1 MKACNVLKALFVS
14 AATAVASAAFAT
26 PVEVDWKAGET
37 MPAKVARPFSGF
49 LPDGR
54 FVVAGGSYFVVD
66 ETLNRPKKVF
76 AKDVFLRSPDGAW
89 RKAGELPEDVA
100 EGVCCET
107 PTGLFCAGGNA
118 GRPKHKNAYILKGDA
133 SRDELPDLPEPVSMG
148 AAAADGDMVY
158 VVAAKKVYRLNLS
171 KAHRAEDGGLGA
183 GRPVRGK
190 DEWQLVAE
198 IPGPARSQH
207 VAAIQNGD
215 QKEKMLV
222 VYGGFDAATKQPLHD
237 GFGLVLSRI
246 GMTGGTGKTGETGA
260 GDGTPGTGETSGLWK
275 RLSPLPENTTA
286 IGAAFLP
293 SGHQHILLVGGY
305 GENGWINKVK
315 AEGLLDRKIKAAV
328 GKCEFSPQ
336 DQAFIDEWSQC
347 KDPVKLGWQRKIL
360 AYNCVTDAW
369 CEYGEI
375 APGDKPRCG
384 AAAAIRPGKTPEQ
397 YTILIAG
404 GEIAPATRTDAVSV
418 ASFKKTGK
426 FGAMAWAVVG
436 VYALLMVGMAS
447 YFIFKKKDENDYFRG
462 GNRIPWYVAGM
473 SIFATMLSSITFIAI
488 PTQAY
493 LQDWR
498 YFVMAFF
505 IIGMAPVAIYYYL
518 PFFCRLGITSAY
530 EYLEKRFNL
539 GVWLFGSA
547 AFVVFMVCRVAVVTL
562 LPAIAL
568 NAVTGISIDACILI
582 CGILTMIYC
591 SLGGLE
597 AVIWS
602 DFVQGIVL
610 MGGAVSVLVLLIMKT
625 GAPGEHFSTF
635 WNVASSYDKNTMWD
649 FRLLFTQPVFW
660 VVAVQGLI
668 SNLSSYTS
676 DQCVIQRYIATPDEN
691 ATKRSLWFNGCMSVF
706 AQVVFYGIGMAL
718 FAFYHTHP
726 EAMDVTMP
734 KGDSVLPIFMATEMP
749 PWLAGLVIAAVFA
762 ATISTLSA
770 NLSSASTAVVT
781 DFVKRF
787 KPDIPGKAQIRC
799 GQVCTYVVGIIGIMA
814 ALTLARMES
823 SALFDN
829 FNKYIAMLTAGL
841 TGLFFMGVFMPRI
854 KGVAAVLGLAANY
867 FVCFS
872 CEILHCNVFG
882 LKFHPFLLGGI
893 GLVVCVAVSYV
904 ASFVLNEKGKDLA
917 GLTLKTL
924 KKQ

>member
-1 MKACNVLKALFVS
+1 MTTRRHGAGVRGATIL
-14 AATAVASAAFAT
+14 AAAGMILTAWAT
-26 PVEVDWKAGET
+26 PVAVDWKASEAA
-37 MPAKVARPFSGF
+37 PVKVARPFAGF
-49 LPDGR
+49 LADGS
-54 FVVAGGSYFVVD
+54 FLVAGGSDFEGTNKVYRRDVVVRSAD
-66 ETLNRPKKVF
+66 GRWAKV
-76 AKDVFLRSPDGAW
+76 
-89 RKAGELPEDVA
+89 GELPRPVA
-100 EGVCCET
+100 EGVSCET
-107 PTGLFCAGGNA
+107 PKGIFCAGGTD
-118 GRPKHKNAYILKGDA
+118 GKKVFDDA
-133 SRDELPDLPEPVSMG
+133 FLLTVENGAVRVTPLPMSLPEPIAMG
-148 AAAADGDMVY
+148 AAAADGSTVY
-158 VVAAKKVYRLNLS
+158 VVASTHVFAADLGKTGADFMWRKFPMPRLTQ
-171 KAHRAEDGGLGA
+171 RA
-183 GRPVRGK
+183 
-190 DEWQLVAE
+190 QM
-198 IPGPARSQH
+198 
-207 VAAIQNGD
+207 VAAVQNGD
-215 QKEKMLV
+215 QKEKLLV
-222 VYGGFDAATKQPLHD
+222 VYGGYDAETKEPLHD
-237 GFGLVLSRI
+237 GWALVLSKVHMDRDN
-246 GMTGGTGKTGETGA
+246 EEGA
-260 GDGTPGTGETSGLWK
+260 WK
-275 RLSPLPENTTA
+275 RLGDLPENTTT

-293 SGHQHILLVGGY
+293 SGHQHILLFGGY
-305 GENGWINKVK
+305 GMRGWINKT
-315 AEGLLDRKIKAAV
+315 KAASLREPV
-328 GKCEFSPQ
+328 GKGSASSMEAEF
-336 DQAFIDEWSQC
+336 FREWDSC

-360 AYNCVTDAW
+360 AYNAVTDAW
-369 CEYGEI
+369 CEYGEL
-375 APGDKPRCG
+375 AEGDRPRCG
-384 AAAAIRPGKTPEQ
+384 AAAGLRTGKTPEQ
-397 YTILIAG
+397 YTLVIAG
-404 GEIAPATRTDAVSV
+404 GEVAPATRTDVVSV

-426 FGAMAWAVVG
+426 FGAAAWSVVG
-436 VYALLMVGMAS
+436 GYALLMVGMACF
-447 YFIFKKKDENDYFRG
+447 FIFKKKDENDYFRG

-539 GVWLFGSA
+539 GVRLFGSA

-582 CGILTMIYC
+582 CGVLTMVYC

-625 GAPGEHFSTF
+625 GPAGAHFSTF
-635 WNVASSYDKNTMWD
+635 WSVADSCGKTRMWD

-691 ATKRSLWFNGCMSVF
+691 ATRRSLWFNGAMSVF

-718 FAFYHTHP
+718 FAFYRTNP
-726 EAMDVTMP
+726 SAMDVTMP

-787 KPDIPGKAQIRC
+787 RPGISGKAQIRC
-799 GQVCTYVVGIIGIMA
+799 GQICTYVVGIVGIMA

-823 SALFDN
+823 QALFDN

-854 KGVAAVLGLAANY
+854 RGMAAVLGLLANY

-872 CEILHCNVFG
+872 CEILNCNVFG

-893 GLVVCVAVSYV
+893 GLVVCVLVSYA
-904 ASFVLNEKGKDLA
+904 ASFFIREGGRDLK

-924 KKQ
+924 AK

>member
-1 MKACNVLKALFVS
+1 MKKSNLRKALIFAVS
-14 AATAVASAAFAT
+14 AVLGVAASAS
-26 PVEVDWKAGET
+26 PVAVEWKESET
-37 MPAKVARPFSGF
+37 LPTSVARPFSGF
-49 LPDGR
+49 LPDGS
-54 FVVAGGSYFVVD
+54 FLVAGGSDFVD
-66 ETLNRPKKVF
+66 GKKVY
-76 AKDVFLRSPDGAW
+76 RSGIYARELDGKW
-89 RKAGELPEDVA
+89 SKVGELSRPVA
-100 EGVCCET
+100 EGVSCET
-107 PTGLFCAGGNA
+107 SKGIFCAGGTD
-118 GRPKHKNAYILKGDA
+118 GTKVFDDA
-133 SRDELPDLPEPVSMG
+133 FLLVVENGAVRVTPLPLSLPEPVSMG
-148 AAAADGDMVY
+148 AAAADGSTVY
-158 VVAAKKVYRLNLS
+158 VVASNHVFVADLGKTGADFAWRVFPMPCLTP
-171 KAHRAEDGGLGA
+171 RA
-183 GRPVRGK
+183 
-190 DEWQLVAE
+190 QM
-198 IPGPARSQH
+198 

-222 VYGGFDAATKQPLHD
+222 VYGGYDAETREPLHD
-237 GFGLVLSRI
+237 GWGLVLSKVHMDRDND
-246 GMTGGTGKTGETGA
+246 EGA
-260 GDGTPGTGETSGLWK
+260 WK
-275 RLSPLPENTTA
+275 RLSDLPANTTT

-293 SGHQHILLVGGY
+293 SGHQHILLVGGF
-305 GENGWINKVK
+305 GEKGWI
-315 AEGLLDRKIKAAV
+315 DRAV
-328 GKCEFSPQ
+328 NGSTET
-336 DQAFIDEWSQC
+336 
-347 KDPVKLGWQRKIL
+347 DPVKLGWQRKIL

-369 CEYGEI
+369 CEYGEV
-375 APGDKPRCG
+375 AAADSPRCG
-384 AAAAIRPGKTPEQ
+384 AAAGIKPGKTPEQ
-397 YTILIAG
+397 YTLIIAG
-404 GEIAPATRTDAVSV
+404 GEIAPATRTDAISV
-418 ASFKKTGK
+418 ASFRKTGK

-436 VYALLMVGMAS
+436 VYALLMVGMACF
-447 YFIFKKKDENDYFRG
+447 FIFKKKDENDYFRG

-539 GVWLFGSA
+539 GVRLFGSA

-610 MGGAVSVLVLLIMKT
+610 MGGAVSVLVLLILKT

-635 WNVASSYDKNTMWD
+635 WNVASTYNKNTMWD
-649 FRLLFTQPVFW
+649 FRFILTQPVFW

-734 KGDSVLPIFMATEMP
+734 KGDSVLPIFMATEIP

-787 KPDIPGKAQIRC
+787 NPGISGKAQIRC

-854 KGVAAVLGLAANY
+854 KGMAAVLGLAANY

-872 CEILHCNVFG
+872 CEILHCDVFG
-882 LKFHPFLLGGI
+882 LKFHPFLLGGV
-893 GLVVCVAVSYV
+893 GLVVCVAVAYV
-904 ASFVLNEKGKDLA
+904 ASFIIREKGKDLA

-924 KKQ
+924 KR

>member
-1 MKACNVLKALFVS
+1 M
-14 AATAVASAAFAT
+14 
-26 PVEVDWKAGET
+26 
-37 MPAKVARPFSGF
+37 R
-49 LPDGR
+49 
-54 FVVAGGSYFVVD
+54 
-66 ETLNRPKKVF
+66 
-76 AKDVFLRSPDGAW
+76 
-89 RKAGELPEDVA
+89 
-100 EGVCCET
+100 
-107 PTGLFCAGGNA
+107 
-118 GRPKHKNAYILKGDA
+118 
-133 SRDELPDLPEPVSMG
+133 
-148 AAAADGDMVY
+148 
-158 VVAAKKVYRLNLS
+158 
-171 KAHRAEDGGLGA
+171 
-183 GRPVRGK
+183 
-190 DEWQLVAE
+190 
-198 IPGPARSQH
+198 
-207 VAAIQNGD
+207 
-215 QKEKMLV
+215 
-222 VYGGFDAATKQPLHD
+222 
-237 GFGLVLSRI
+237 
-246 GMTGGTGKTGETGA
+246 
-260 GDGTPGTGETSGLWK
+260 
-275 RLSPLPENTTA
+275 
-286 IGAAFLP
+286 
-293 SGHQHILLVGGY
+293 
-305 GENGWINKVK
+305 
-315 AEGLLDRKIKAAV
+315 AAV
-328 GKCEFSPQ
+328 GKGDFSPQ
-336 DQAFIDEWSQC
+336 DRAFYDEWSKC
-347 KDPVKLGWQRKIL
+347 DDPVKLGWQRKVL

-375 APGDKPRCG
+375 AEGDSPRCG
-384 AAAAIRPGKTPEQ
+384 AAAGIRPGKTPEQ
-397 YTILIAG
+397 YTLVFAG
-404 GEIAPATRTDAVSV
+404 GEIAPRLRTDAVSV
-418 ASFKKTGK
+418 ATFRKTGK

-436 VYALLMVGMAS
+436 VYALMMVAMAV
-447 YFIFKKKDENDYFRG
+447 YFIRKKKDENDYFRG

-530 EYLEKRFNL
+530 EYLERRFNL
-539 GVWLFGSA
+539 GVRLFGSA

-582 CGILTMIYC
+582 CGVLTMVYC

-625 GAPGEHFSTF
+625 GGDGTHFSTF
-635 WNVASSYDKNTMWD
+635 WSVAAEYDKNKMWD
-649 FRLLFTQPVFW
+649 FRLLFAQPVFW

-749 PWLAGLVIAAVFA
+749 AWLAGLVIAAVFA

-781 DFVKRF
+781 DFIKRF
-787 KPDIPGKAQIRC
+787 RPGIPGKAQIRC
-799 GQVCTYVVGIIGIMA
+799 GQVVTYVVGVVGILA

-854 KGVAAVLGLAANY
+854 KGMAAVLGLAANY

-872 CEILHCNVFG
+872 CEILHCDVFG

-893 GLVVCVAVSYV
+893 GLVVCVLVSLV
-904 ASFVLNEKGKDLA
+904 ASFVLGEKGKDLA

-924 KKQ
+924 KK

>member
-1 MKACNVLKALFVS
+1 MRLFVS
-14 AATAVASAAFAT
+14 MALAAAAMPALAGSPVAVA
-26 PVEVDWKAGET
+26 WKGQER
-37 MPAKVARPFSGF
+37 MPAPAARPFAGF
-49 LPDGR
+49 LSDGS
-54 FVVAGGSYFVVD
+54 FVVAGGSDFRDGRKTYLKDIAVRD
-66 ETLNRPKKVF
+66 AGGAWKKV
-76 AKDVFLRSPDGAW
+76 
-89 RKAGELPEDVA
+89 GELPSPVA
-100 EGVCCET
+100 EGVSAET
-107 PTGLFCAGGNA
+107 PFGLFCAGGTDGSRRLDEAFILRADGTREGCA
-118 GRPKHKNAYILKGDA
+118 G
-133 SRDELPDLPEPVSMG
+133 LPEPVAMG
-148 AAAADGDMVY
+148 AAAADGGAVY
-158 VVAAKKVYRLNLS
+158 VVASKSVYRLLP
-171 KAHRAEDGGLGA
+171 KAAAETERAWRKVGE
-183 GRPVRGK
+183 V
-190 DEWQLVAE
+190 
-198 IPGPARSQH
+198 PGPAREQM
-207 VAAIQNGD
+207 VAAVQNGD
-215 QKEKMLV
+215 QKEKRLV
-222 VYGGFDAATKQPLHD
+222 VYGGYDAATKKPLHD
-237 GFGLVLSRI
+237 GYALVLSSVAVS
-246 GMTGGTGKTGETGA
+246 GKSG
-260 GDGTPGTGETSGLWK
+260 TSGAIWK
-275 RLSPLPENTTA
+275 KLAPLPENTTT

-293 SGHQHILLVGGY
+293 SGHQHILLVGGF
-305 GENGWINKVK
+305 GEKGWIARALDGS
-315 AEGLLDRKIKAAV
+315 AEA
-328 GKCEFSPQ
+328 
-336 DQAFIDEWSQC
+336 
-347 KDPVKLGWQRKIL
+347 DPAKLGWQRKVL

-375 APGDKPRCG
+375 AGGDSPRCG
-384 AAAAIRPGKTPEQ
+384 AAAGIRPGKTPEQ
-397 YTILIAG
+397 YTIVLAG
-404 GEIAPATRTDAVSV
+404 GEVAPKVRTGAVSV
-418 ASFKKTGK
+418 ASFRKTGK
-426 FGAMAWAVVG
+426 FGATAWAVVG
-436 VYALLMVGMAS
+436 AYALLMVGMAV
-447 YFIFKKKDENDYFRG
+447 YFIRKKKDENDYFRG

-539 GVWLFGSA
+539 GVRLFGSA
-547 AFVVFMVCRVAVVTL
+547 AFIVFMVCRVAVVTL

-582 CGILTMIYC
+582 CGVLTMIYC

-610 MGGAVSVLVLLIMKT
+610 MGGAVAVLVLLVVKT
-625 GAPGEHFSTF
+625 GGDGAHFSTF
-635 WNVASSYDKNTMWD
+635 WGVAGEYGKNRMWD
-649 FRLLFTQPVFW
+649 FRFLLSEPVFW

-726 EAMDVTMP
+726 GAMDVTMP

-749 PWLAGLVIAAVFA
+749 AWLAGLVIAAVFA

-781 DFVKRF
+781 DFIKRF
-787 KPDIPGKAQIRC
+787 RPGIPGRAQIRC
-799 GQVCTYVVGIIGIMA
+799 GQVTTYVVGVVGILA

-841 TGLFFMGVFMPRI
+841 TGLFFMGVFIPRV

-872 CEILHCNVFG
+872 CEILHCDVFG
-882 LKFHPFLLGGI
+882 LRFHPFLLGGI
-893 GLVVCVAVSYV
+893 GLVVCVLVSLA
-904 ASFVLNEKGKDLA
+904 ASFVLREKGKDLA

-924 KKQ
+924 KK

>member
-1 MKACNVLKALFVS
+1 MRKS
-14 AATAVASAAFAT
+14 AIVKKLTSLLAGKCAVATAFCVVCTATAFAT

-49 LPDGR
+49 LSDGR
-54 FVVAGGSYFVVD
+54 FLVAGGSYFEDGKKMYSADITVR
-66 ETLNRPKKVF
+66 ELNGKWGNVG
-76 AKDVFLRSPDGAW
+76 D
-89 RKAGELPEDVA
+89 LPRAVA
-100 EGVCCET
+100 EGVSCVVEIDKK
-107 PTGLFCAGGNA
+107 GFVFCAGGTD
-118 GRPKHKNAYILKGDA
+118 GQSSFSDA
-133 SRDELPDLPEPVSMG
+133 FALSFSGEIGLPGAALDTKWLPALPEPVVMG
-148 AAAADGDMVY
+148 AAAADGAKVY
-158 VVAAKKVYRLNLS
+158 VVAAKKVYALDL
-171 KAHRAEDGGLGA
+171 AAEKG
-183 GRPVRGK
+183 
-190 DEWQLVAE
+190 EWRLVAE
-198 IPGPARSQH
+198 LPGPARAQM

-215 QKEKMLV
+215 QKEKLLV
-222 VYGGFDAATKQPLHD
+222 IYGGYDAETREPLHD
-237 GFGLVLSRI
+237 GWGLVLSKVHMDRDN
-246 GMTGGTGKTGETGA
+246 EEGA
-260 GDGTPGTGETSGLWK
+260 WK
-275 RLSPLPENTTA
+275 RLSDLPANTTT

-293 SGHQHILLVGGY
+293 SGHQHILLVGGF
-305 GENGWINKVK
+305 GEKGWI
-315 AEGLLDRKIKAAV
+315 DRAIN
-328 GKCEFSPQ
+328 GSTET
-336 DQAFIDEWSQC
+336 
-347 KDPVKLGWQRKIL
+347 DPVKLGWQRKIL
-360 AYNCVTDAW
+360 AYNAVTDAW

-375 APGDKPRCG
+375 APDDSPRCG
-384 AAAAIRPGKTPEQ
+384 AAAGIRPGKTPEQ
-397 YTILIAG
+397 YTLLIAG

-436 VYALLMVGMAS
+436 VYALLMVGMACF
-447 YFIFKKKDENDYFRG
+447 FIFKKKDENDYFRG

-539 GVWLFGSA
+539 GVRLFGSA

-582 CGILTMIYC
+582 CGVLTMIYC

-610 MGGAVSVLVLLIMKT
+610 MGGAVSVLVLLILKT

-635 WNVASSYDKNTMWD
+635 WNVASTYNKNTMWD
-649 FRLLFTQPVFW
+649 FRFVLTQPVFW

-854 KGVAAVLGLAANY
+854 KGMAAVLGLAANY

-872 CEILHCNVFG
+872 CEILHCDVFG

-893 GLVVCVAVSYV
+893 GLVVCVAVAYV
-904 ASFVLNEKGKDLA
+904 ASFVIREKGKDLA

-924 KKQ
+924 KK

>member
-1 MKACNVLKALFVS
+1 MKVS
-14 AATAVASAAFAT
+14 GAFKTLLLSVAVAVASAAFAT

-37 MPAKVARPFSGF
+37 LPAKVARPFSGF

-54 FVVAGGSYFVVD
+54 FVVAGGSYF
-66 ETLNRPKKVF
+66 EGGKKVYR
-76 AKDVFLRSPDGAW
+76 AGIYVREQDGKWAEI
-89 RKAGELPEDVA
+89 GELPHPVA

-107 PTGLFCAGGNA
+107 PKGIFCAGGTDGKDKFFNA
-118 GRPKHKNAYILKGDA
+118 FLLSVENGKADCR
-133 SRDELPDLPEPVSMG
+133 ELPDALPEPVAMG
-148 AAAADGDMVY
+148 AAAADDTYVY
-158 VVAAKKVYRLNLS
+158 VVAAKKVYRFRYTALS
-171 KAHRAEDGGLGA
+171 ELSDASYTEK
-183 GRPVRGK
+183 
-190 DEWQLVAE
+190 WQLAGE
-198 IPGPARSQH
+198 IPGAARSQH

-215 QKEKMLV
+215 QKEKTLV
-222 VYGGFDAATKQPLHD
+222 IYGGYDAETKQPFHD
-237 GFGLVLSRI
+237 GYGLILSQV
-246 GMTGGTGKTGETGA
+246 GGTSSGQQQAWKKLSPIP
-260 GDGTPGTGETSGLWK
+260 DGTAT
-275 RLSPLPENTTA
+275 

-293 SGHQHILLVGGY
+293 SGHQHILLVGGF
-305 GENGWINKVK
+305 GEKGWI
-315 AEGLLDRKIKAAV
+315 DRAIN
-328 GKCEFSPQ
+328 GSTET
-336 DQAFIDEWSQC
+336 
-347 KDPVKLGWQRKIL
+347 DPVKLGWQRKIL

-375 APGDKPRCG
+375 APDDKPRCG

-397 YTILIAG
+397 YTLLIAG

-436 VYALLMVGMAS
+436 VYALLMVGMACF
-447 YFIFKKKDENDYFRG
+447 FIFKKKDENDYFRG

-539 GVWLFGSA
+539 GVRLFGSA

-635 WNVASSYDKNTMWD
+635 WNVASSYNKNTMWD
-649 FRLLFTQPVFW
+649 FRFILTQPVFW

-854 KGVAAVLGLAANY
+854 KGIAAVLGLAANY

-872 CEILHCNVFG
+872 CEILHCDVFG

-893 GLVVCVAVSYV
+893 GLVVCVAVAYI
-904 ASFVLNEKGKDLA
+904 ASFVIREKGKDLA

-924 KKQ
+924 KH

>member
-1 MKACNVLKALFVS
+1 MKMSDMSSAVS
-14 AATAVASAAFAT
+14 KCAVAAFCVVCAAAAFAT

-49 LPDGR
+49 LSDGR
-54 FVVAGGSYFVVD
+54 FLVAGGSYFEGGEKMYSADVTVREMD
-66 ETLNRPKKVF
+66 GTWNKV
-76 AKDVFLRSPDGAW
+76 
-89 RKAGELPEDVA
+89 GELPHPVA

-107 PTGLFCAGGNA
+107 PNGIFCAGGTDFQETFVEA
-118 GRPKHKNAYILKGDA
+118 FLLAAARSESEPYHVE
-133 SRDELPDLPEPVSMG
+133 RLPDLPEPVVMG
-148 AAAADGDMVY
+148 AAAADGAKVY
-158 VVAAKKVYRLNLS
+158 VVAAKKVYALDL
-171 KAHRAEDGGLGA
+171 AAEKG
-183 GRPVRGK
+183 
-190 DEWQLVAE
+190 EWRLVAE
-198 IPGPARSQH
+198 LPGPARAQM

-237 GFGLVLSRI
+237 GYALVLSQLSQSSQ
-246 GMTGGTGKTGETGA
+246 MSQSTPWKT
-260 GDGTPGTGETSGLWK
+260 
-275 RLSPLPENTTA
+275 LSPLPENTTT

-293 SGHQHILLVGGY
+293 SGHQHILLVGGF
-305 GENGWINKVK
+305 GEKGWI
-315 AEGLLDRKIKAAV
+315 DRAINGSTEA
-328 GKCEFSPQ
+328 
-336 DQAFIDEWSQC
+336 
-347 KDPVKLGWQRKIL
+347 DPVKLGWQRKIL

-375 APGDKPRCG
+375 APKDKPRCG
-384 AAAAIRPGKTPEQ
+384 AAAGIRPGKTPEQ
-397 YTILIAG
+397 YTLLIAG

-418 ASFKKTGK
+418 AGFRKTGK

-436 VYALLMVGMAS
+436 VYALLMVGMACF
-447 YFIFKKKDENDYFRG
+447 FIFKKKDENDYFRG

-539 GVWLFGSA
+539 GVRLFGSA

-635 WNVASSYDKNTMWD
+635 WNVASTYNKNTMWD
-649 FRLLFTQPVFW
+649 FRFILTQPVFW

-706 AQVVFYGIGMAL
+706 AQIVFYGIGMAL

-787 KPDIPGKAQIRC
+787 KPDIPGKTQIRC

-854 KGVAAVLGLAANY
+854 KGMAAVLGLAANY

-872 CEILHCNVFG
+872 CEILHCDVFG

-893 GLVVCVAVSYV
+893 GLVVCVAVAYI
-904 ASFVLNEKGKDLA
+904 ASFVLREKGKDLA

-924 KKQ
+924 KR

>member
-1 MKACNVLKALFVS
+1 MFALRKYVLLFVFSFFS
-14 AATAVASAAFAT
+14 ASSLLASPVAF
-26 PVEVDWKAGET
+26 DWKPGET
-37 MPAKVARPFSGF
+37 APFKAARSFHGF
-49 LPDGR
+49 LPDGS
-54 FVVAGGSYFVVD
+54 FLVAGGSDFKD
-66 ETLNRPKKVF
+66 GKK
-76 AKDVFLRSPDGAW
+76 AYLDDVAVRTTDGRWNLVGRIPYA
-89 RKAGELPEDVA
+89 VA
-100 EGVCCET
+100 EGVSCGT
-107 PTGLFCAGGNA
+107 KKGIFCAGGTDGKVEFKKA
-118 GRPKHKNAYILKGDA
+118 FILPSKDP
-133 SRDELPDLPEPVSMG
+133 RIELPELPEPVVMG
-148 AAAADGDMVY
+148 AAASDGNKVY
-158 VVAAKKVYRLNLS
+158 VVASKKVYLIDLDNL
-171 KAHRAEDGGLGA
+171 D
-183 GRPVRGK
+183 RG
-190 DEWQLVAE
+190 WSCAAT
-198 IPGPARSQH
+198 IPGPSRSQM

-215 QKEKMLV
+215 QKEKVLV
-222 VYGGFDAATKQPLHD
+222 VYGGYDIKTKEPLHD
-237 GFGLVLSRI
+237 GYALVLSSNKWR
-246 GMTGGTGKTGETGA
+246 TLA
-260 GDGTPGTGETSGLWK
+260 N
-275 RLSPLPENTTA
+275 LPENTTT

-293 SGHQHILLVGGY
+293 SGHQHILMIGGF
-305 GENGWINKVK
+305 GEKGWI
-315 AEGLLDRKIKAAV
+315 DRAINGSK
-328 GKCEFSPQ
+328 ET
-336 DQAFIDEWSQC
+336 
-347 KDPVKLGWQRKIL
+347 DPVKLGWQRKIL

-369 CEYGEI
+369 CEYGVLAE
-375 APGDKPRCG
+375 GDSPRCG
-384 AAAAIRPGKTPEQ
+384 ASAGLLAGKTPED
-397 YTILIAG
+397 YKLLIVG
-404 GEIAPATRTDAVSV
+404 GEIAPALRTDAASV

-436 VYALLMVGMAS
+436 FYALLMVGMACF
-447 YFIFKKKDENDYFRG
+447 FIFKKKDENDYFRG
-462 GNRIPWYVAGM
+462 GNKIPWYVAGM

-498 YFVMAFF
+498 YFIMAFF

-539 GVWLFGSA
+539 GVRLFGSA
-547 AFVVFMVCRVAVVTL
+547 AFIVFMICRVAVVTL

-582 CGILTMIYC
+582 CGILTMVYC

-610 MGGAVSVLVLLIMKT
+610 MGGAVAVLVLLIMKT
-625 GAPGEHFSTF
+625 GPDGAHFSTF
-635 WNVASSYDKNTMWD
+635 WNIADSSGKNTMWD
-649 FRLLFTQPVFW
+649 FRFILSEPVFW

-718 FAFYHTHP
+718 FAFYRSRP

-770 NLSSASTAVVT
+770 NLSSASTAIVT
-781 DFVKRF
+781 DYIKRF
-787 KPDIPGKAQIRC
+787 RPGISGKAQIRC
-799 GQVCTYVVGIIGIMA
+799 GQISTYVIGFLGVFA
-814 ALTLARMES
+814 ALALSRMES

-841 TGLFFMGVFMPRI
+841 TGLFFMGVFMPRV
-854 KGVAAVLGLAANY
+854 KGVAAVLGLVANY
-867 FVCFS
+867 LVCFS
-872 CEILHCNVFG
+872 CDLLNCNVFG
-882 LKFHPFLLGGI
+882 LKFHPFLLGGL
-893 GLVVCVAVSYV
+893 GLVACILVALL
-904 ASFVLNEKGKDLA
+904 ASFIIREKGRDLT

-924 KKQ
+924 KIKKDR

>member
-1 MKACNVLKALFVS
+1 MKNVLL
-14 AATAVASAAFAT
+14 AVATVAVAAAFAT

-37 MPAKVARPFSGF
+37 APAKVARPFAGF

-54 FVVAGGSYFVVD
+54 FVVAGGSDFVD
-66 ETLNRPKKVF
+66 GKKVY
-76 AKDVFLRSPDGAW
+76 RSGIYARELDGKW
-89 RKAGELPEDVA
+89 SKVGELPRAVA
-100 EGVCCET
+100 EGVCCGT
-107 PTGLFCAGGNA
+107 PKGVFCAGGTDGKDKLFNA
-118 GRPKHKNAYILKGDA
+118 FLLSVENGKADFC
-133 SRDELPDLPEPVSMG
+133 ELPDALPEPVVMG
-148 AAAADGDMVY
+148 AAAADDTYVY
-158 VVAAKKVYRLNLS
+158 VVATKKVYRFRYTALS
-171 KAHRAEDGGLGA
+171 ELSDASYTEK
-183 GRPVRGK
+183 
-190 DEWQLVAE
+190 WQLVGE
-198 IPGPARSQH
+198 IPGSAREQH
-207 VAAIQNGD
+207 VATIQNGD
-215 QKEKMLV
+215 QKEKLLV
-222 VYGGFDAATKQPLHD
+222 VYGGYDAETKQPLHD
-237 GFGLVLSRI
+237 GYGLVLSQ
-246 GMTGGTGKTGETGA
+246 
-260 GDGTPGTGETSGLWK
+260 
-275 RLSPLPENTTA
+275 LSQSAPWRKLAPLPENTTT

-293 SGHQHILLVGGY
+293 SGHQHILLVGGF
-305 GENGWINKVK
+305 GEKGWI
-315 AEGLLDRKIKAAV
+315 DRAINGSK
-328 GKCEFSPQ
+328 ET
-336 DQAFIDEWSQC
+336 
-347 KDPVKLGWQRKIL
+347 DPVKLGWQRKIL
-360 AYNCVTDAW
+360 AYNAVTDAW

-375 APGDKPRCG
+375 AAADSPRCG
-384 AAAAIRPGKTPEQ
+384 AAAGIRPGKTPEQ
-397 YTILIAG
+397 YTLLIAG

-418 ASFKKTGK
+418 ASFRKTGK

-436 VYALLMVGMAS
+436 VYALLMVGMACF
-447 YFIFKKKDENDYFRG
+447 FIFKKKDENDYFRG

-539 GVWLFGSA
+539 GVRLFGSA

-582 CGILTMIYC
+582 CGVLTMIYC

-610 MGGAVSVLVLLIMKT
+610 MGGAVSVLVLLILKT

-635 WNVASSYDKNTMWD
+635 WNVASTYNKNTMWD
-649 FRLLFTQPVFW
+649 FRFILTQPVFW

-787 KPDIPGKAQIRC
+787 NPGISGKAQIRC

-854 KGVAAVLGLAANY
+854 KGIAAVLGLAANY

-872 CEILHCNVFG
+872 CEILHCDVFG

-893 GLVVCVAVSYV
+893 GLVVCVAVAYV
-904 ASFVLNEKGKDLA
+904 ASFIVREKGKDLA

-924 KKQ
+924 KR

>member
-1 MKACNVLKALFVS
+1 MKKLLLLVVGFV
-14 AATAVASAAFAT
+14 TTAAFAT

-37 MPAKVARPFSGF
+37 APAKVARPFAGF

-54 FVVAGGSYFVVD
+54 FVVAGGSDFVD
-66 ETLNRPKKVF
+66 GKKVY
-76 AKDVFLRSPDGAW
+76 RSGICARELDGKW
-89 RKAGELPEDVA
+89 SKVGELPRVVA
-100 EGVCCET
+100 EGVSCET
-107 PTGLFCAGGNA
+107 PKGIFCAGGTDGKDKLFNA
-118 GRPKHKNAYILKGDA
+118 FLLSVENGKADFC
-133 SRDELPDLPEPVSMG
+133 ELPDALPEPVVMG
-148 AAAADGDMVY
+148 AAAADDTYVY
-158 VVAAKKVYRLNLS
+158 VVATKKVYRFRYTALS
-171 KAHRAEDGGLGA
+171 ELSDASYTEK
-183 GRPVRGK
+183 
-190 DEWQLVAE
+190 WQLVGE
-198 IPGPARSQH
+198 IPGPARAQH
-207 VAAIQNGD
+207 IAAIQNGD

-222 VYGGFDAATKQPLHD
+222 VYGGYDAETKQPLHD
-237 GFGLVLSRI
+237 GYGLVLSQLSQ
-246 GMTGGTGKTGETGA
+246 
-260 GDGTPGTGETSGLWK
+260 TSQ
-275 RLSPLPENTTA
+275 LSQSAPWRKLAPLPENTTT

-293 SGHQHILLVGGY
+293 SGHQHILLVGGF
-305 GENGWINKVK
+305 GEKGWV
-315 AEGLLDRKIKAAV
+315 DRALR
-328 GKCEFSPQ
+328 GSTET
-336 DQAFIDEWSQC
+336 
-347 KDPVKLGWQRKIL
+347 DPVKLGWQRKIL

-375 APGDKPRCG
+375 AAADSPRCG
-384 AAAAIRPGKTPEQ
+384 AAAGIRPGKTPEQ
-397 YTILIAG
+397 YTLIIAG
-404 GEIAPATRTDAVSV
+404 GEIAPATRTDAISV
-418 ASFKKTGK
+418 ASFRKTGK

-436 VYALLMVGMAS
+436 VYALLMVGMACF
-447 YFIFKKKDENDYFRG
+447 FIFKKKDENDYFRG

-539 GVWLFGSA
+539 GVRLFGSA

-610 MGGAVSVLVLLIMKT
+610 MGGAVSVLVLLILKT

-635 WNVASSYDKNTMWD
+635 WNVASTYNKNTMWD
-649 FRLLFTQPVFW
+649 FRFILTQPVFW

-787 KPDIPGKAQIRC
+787 KPDISGKAQIRC

-854 KGVAAVLGLAANY
+854 KGMAAVLGLAANY

-872 CEILHCNVFG
+872 CEILHCDVFG

-893 GLVVCVAVSYV
+893 GLVVCVAVAYI
-904 ASFVLNEKGKDLA
+904 ASFVIREKGKDLA

-924 KKQ
+924 KR

>member
-1 MKACNVLKALFVS
+1 MSTFKKLVVLSLSCIYGSFCLS
-14 AATAVASAAFAT
+14 AAPVA
-26 PVEVDWKAGET
+26 VDWKAQET
-37 MPAKVARPFSGF
+37 SPLKSARAFHGF
-49 LPDGR
+49 LPGGL
-54 FVVAGGSYFVVD
+54 FLVAGGSDFKD
-66 ETLNRPKKVF
+66 GKKVYLDSL
-76 AKDVFLRSPDGAW
+76 AVRANDGVWNLNGRIPYA
-89 RKAGELPEDVA
+89 AA
-100 EGVCCET
+100 EGVSCGT
-107 PTGLFCAGGNA
+107 KKGVFCAGGTDGTVEFKKA
-118 GRPKHKNAYILKGDA
+118 FILPAKD
-133 SRDELPDLPEPVSMG
+133 STIELPDLPEPVVMG
-148 AAAADGDMVY
+148 AAASDGDKVY
-158 VVAAKKVYRLNLS
+158 VVASKKVYLIDLE
-171 KAHRAEDGGLGA
+171 KASA
-183 GRPVRGK
+183 G
-190 DEWQLVAE
+190 WSTVAE
-198 IPGPARSQH
+198 VPGGARSQM

-215 QKEKMLV
+215 QKEKVLV
-222 VYGGFDAATKQPLHD
+222 VYGGYDIKTKEPLHD
-237 GFGLVLSRI
+237 GYALVLSSNRWR
-246 GMTGGTGKTGETGA
+246 K
-260 GDGTPGTGETSGLWK
+260 
-275 RLSPLPENTTA
+275 LSSLPENTTT

-293 SGHQHILLVGGY
+293 SGHQHILMIGGF
-305 GENGWINKVK
+305 GEKGWI
-315 AEGLLDRKIKAAV
+315 DRAIN
-328 GKCEFSPQ
+328 GSTET
-336 DQAFIDEWSQC
+336 
-347 KDPVKLGWQRKIL
+347 DPVKLGWQRKIL

-369 CEYGEI
+369 CEYGVLAE
-375 APGDKPRCG
+375 GDSPRCG
-384 AAAAIRPGKTPEQ
+384 ASAGLLAGKTPED
-397 YTILIAG
+397 YTLLIAG
-404 GEIAPATRTDAVSV
+404 GEIAPALRTSSV
-418 ASFKKTGK
+418 AVANFRKTGK

-436 VYALLMVGMAS
+436 FYALLMVGMACF
-447 YFIFKKKDENDYFRG
+447 FIFKKKDENDYFRG
-462 GNRIPWYVAGM
+462 GNKIPWYVAGM

-498 YFVMAFF
+498 YFIMAFF

-539 GVWLFGSA
+539 GVRLFGSA
-547 AFVVFMVCRVAVVTL
+547 AFVVFMICRVAVVTL

-568 NAVTGISIDACILI
+568 NAVTGVSIDACILI

-610 MGGAVSVLVLLIMKT
+610 MGGAVAVLVLLILKT
-625 GAPGEHFSTF
+625 GPDGAHFSTF
-635 WNVASSYDKNTMWD
+635 WNIADSSGKNTMWD
-649 FRLLFTQPVFW
+649 FRLILSEPVFW

-706 AQVVFYGIGMAL
+706 AQIVFYGIGMAL
-718 FAFYHTHP
+718 FAFYRSRP

-770 NLSSASTAVVT
+770 NLSSASTAIVT
-781 DFVKRF
+781 DYIKRF
-787 KPDIPGKAQIRC
+787 RPGISGKAQIRC
-799 GQVCTYVVGIIGIMA
+799 GQISTYVVGFIGIFA
-814 ALTLARMES
+814 ALALSRMES

-841 TGLFFMGVFMPRI
+841 TGLFFMGVFMPRV
-854 KGVAAVLGLAANY
+854 KGVAAVLGLLANY

-872 CEILHCNVFG
+872 CDLLDCDVFG
-882 LKFHPFLLGGI
+882 LKFHPFLLGGL
-893 GLVVCVAVSYV
+893 GLVACILVALI
-904 ASFVLNEKGKDLA
+904 ASFLIGEKGHDLT

-924 KKQ
+924 KVKKEK

>member
-1 MKACNVLKALFVS
+1 MILSLLLALVTPISVS
-14 AATAVASAAFAT
+14 WSE
-26 PVEVDWKAGET
+26 PET
-37 MPAKVARPFSGF
+37 MPAKVARPFHGF
-49 LPDGR
+49 LPESSGGG
-54 FVVAGGSYFVVD
+54 FLVAGGSKFENGVKSF
-66 ETLNRPKKVF
+66 T
-76 AKDVFLRSPDGAW
+76 KDIYLRENGAW
-89 RKAGELPEDVA
+89 RKLGELPRALA
-100 EGVCCET
+100 EGVTCET
-107 PTGLFCAGGNA
+107 PQGIFCAGGTDGNGLNTA
-118 GRPKHKNAYILKGDA
+118 AYIITPKILNSSFDD
-133 SRDELPDLPEPVSMG
+133 SRIMLPRLPEPVHMG
-148 AAAADGDMVY
+148 AAVCDGSSIY
-158 VVAAKKVYRLNLS
+158 VISRKNFYSLKL
-171 KAHRAEDGGLGA
+171 DGKSDWQYL
-183 GRPVRGK
+183 
-190 DEWQLVAE
+190 DEV
-198 IPGPARSQH
+198 PGPARLQP
-207 VAAIQNGD
+207 VAAWQNGD
-215 QKEKMLV
+215 QKEKYLI
-222 VYGGFDAATKQPLHD
+222 VYGGFDASTKVVLHD
-237 GFGLVLSRI
+237 GWAWN
-246 GMTGGTGKTGETGA
+246 GKK
-260 GDGTPGTGETSGLWK
+260 WK
-275 RLSPLPENTTA
+275 PLAAAPAST

-293 SGHQHILLVGGY
+293 SGHQHVLLIGGF
-305 GENGWINKVK
+305 GEQGWNERVFKDSK
-315 AEGLLDRKIKAAV
+315 ET
-328 GKCEFSPQ
+328 
-336 DQAFIDEWSQC
+336 
-347 KDPVKLGWQRKIL
+347 DPVKLGWQRKIY
-360 AYNCVTDAW
+360 AYNAVTDAW

-375 APGDKPRCG
+375 AADDFPRCG
-384 AAAAIRPGKTPEQ
+384 AAAGLKKGKTPEQ
-397 YTILIAG
+397 YELILAG
-404 GEIAPATRTDAVSV
+404 GEMAPAKRCDRVSA
-418 ASFKKTGK
+418 ASFEKVGK
-426 FGAMAWAVVG
+426 FSSTAWAVVG
-436 VYALLMVGMAS
+436 VYALLMVGMAV
-447 YFIFKKKDENDYFRG
+447 YFIRKKKDENDYFRG

-539 GVWLFGSA
+539 GVRLFGSA

-568 NAVTGISIDACILI
+568 NAVTGVSIDACILI
-582 CGILTMIYC
+582 CGVLTMIYC

-610 MGGAVSVLVLLIMKT
+610 MGGAVAVLVILIMKT
-625 GAPGEHFSTF
+625 GPDGAHFATF
-635 WNVASSYDKNTMWD
+635 WSIAETHGKTTMWD
-649 FRLLFTQPVFW
+649 FRWVLTEPVFW

-691 ATKRSLWFNGCMSVF
+691 ATKRSLWFNGAMSVF
-706 AQVVFYGIGMAL
+706 AQIVFYGIGMAL

-734 KGDSVLPIFMATEMP
+734 KGDSILPTFMATSMP

-770 NLSSASTAVVT
+770 NLSSASTAIVT

-787 KPDIPGKAQIRC
+787 KPDIPGKTQIRL
-799 GQVCTYVVGIIGIMA
+799 GQISTYVVGIIGIFA
-814 ALTLARMES
+814 ALTLSRMES

-841 TGLFFMGVFMPRI
+841 TGLFFMGVFIPRI
-854 KGVAAVLGLAANY
+854 KGWAAVLGLIANY

-872 CEILHCNVFG
+872 CEILNCDVFG

-893 GLVVCVAVSYV
+893 GLVVCVLVSLI
-904 ASFVLNEKGKDLA
+904 ASFLIPEKGRDLK
-917 GLTLKTL
+917 GLTLRTL
-924 KKQ
+924 EKK

>member
-1 MKACNVLKALFVS
+1 MSTFKKLVVLSLSCIYGSFSLS
-14 AATAVASAAFAT
+14 AAPVA
-26 PVEVDWKAGET
+26 VDWKDPET
-37 MPAKVARPFSGF
+37 SPLKSARAFHGF
-49 LPDGR
+49 LPDGS
-54 FVVAGGSYFVVD
+54 FLVAGGSDFKD
-66 ETLNRPKKVF
+66 GKKVYLDDI
-76 AKDVFLRSPDGAW
+76 AVRVDDGSW
-89 RKAGELPEDVA
+89 DLVGRIPYKAA
-100 EGVCCET
+100 EGVSCRT
-107 PTGLFCAGGNA
+107 KKGVFCAGGTDGKVEFKKA
-118 GRPKHKNAYILKGDA
+118 FILPGKG
-133 SRDELPDLPEPVSMG
+133 SGIELPDLPEPVVMG
-148 AAAADGDMVY
+148 AAACDGDKVY
-158 VVAAKKVYRLNLS
+158 VVASKKVYLIDLEKPS
-171 KAHRAEDGGLGA
+171 A
-183 GRPVRGK
+183 G
-190 DEWQLVAE
+190 WSTVAE
-198 IPGPARSQH
+198 VPGVVRSQT

-215 QKEKMLV
+215 QKEKVLA
-222 VYGGFDAATKQPLHD
+222 VYGGYDVKTKEPLHD
-237 GFGLVLSRI
+237 GYALVLSSNRWR
-246 GMTGGTGKTGETGA
+246 K
-260 GDGTPGTGETSGLWK
+260 
-275 RLSPLPENTTA
+275 LSSLPENTTT

-293 SGHQHILLVGGY
+293 SGHQHILMIGGF
-305 GENGWINKVK
+305 GEKGWI
-315 AEGLLDRKIKAAV
+315 DRAIN
-328 GKCEFSPQ
+328 GSTET
-336 DQAFIDEWSQC
+336 
-347 KDPVKLGWQRKIL
+347 DPVKLGWQRKIL

-369 CEYGEI
+369 CEYGVLAE
-375 APGDKPRCG
+375 GDSPRCG
-384 AAAAIRPGKTPEQ
+384 ASAGLLAGKTPED
-397 YTILIAG
+397 YTLLIAG
-404 GEIAPATRTDAVSV
+404 GEIAPALRTSAVAV
-418 ASFKKTGK
+418 ANFRKTGK

-436 VYALLMVGMAS
+436 FYALLMVGMACF
-447 YFIFKKKDENDYFRG
+447 FIFKKKDENDYFRG
-462 GNRIPWYVAGM
+462 GNKIPWYVAGM

-539 GVWLFGSA
+539 GVRLFGSA
-547 AFVVFMVCRVAVVTL
+547 AFVVFMICRVAVVTL

-568 NAVTGISIDACILI
+568 NAVTGVSIDACILI

-610 MGGAVSVLVLLIMKT
+610 MGGAVAVLVLLILKT
-625 GAPGEHFSTF
+625 GPDGAHFSTF
-635 WNVASSYDKNTMWD
+635 WNIADSSGKNTMWD
-649 FRLLFTQPVFW
+649 FRFILSEPVFW

-706 AQVVFYGIGMAL
+706 AQIVFYGIGMAL
-718 FAFYHTHP
+718 FAFYRSRP

-734 KGDSVLPIFMATEMP
+734 KGDSVLPTFMATEMP

-770 NLSSASTAVVT
+770 NLSSASTAIVT
-781 DFVKRF
+781 DYIKRF
-787 KPDIPGKAQIRC
+787 RPGISGKAQIRC
-799 GQVCTYVVGIIGIMA
+799 GQISTYVVGFIGIFA
-814 ALTLARMES
+814 ALALSRMES

-841 TGLFFMGVFMPRI
+841 TGLFFMGVFMPRV
-854 KGVAAVLGLAANY
+854 KGVAAVLGLLANY

-872 CEILHCNVFG
+872 CDLLDCDVFG
-882 LKFHPFLLGGI
+882 LKFHPFLLGGL
-893 GLVVCVAVSYV
+893 GLVACVLVALL
-904 ASFVLNEKGKDLA
+904 ASFVVGEKERDLT

-924 KKQ
+924 NTGKSK

>member
-1 MKACNVLKALFVS
+1 MKNVLLAI
-14 AATAVASAAFAT
+14 AATVASTAFAT

-37 MPAKVARPFSGF
+37 APAKVARPFAGF
-49 LPDGR
+49 IADGS
-54 FVVAGGSYFVVD
+54 FIVAGGSNFID
-66 ETLNRPKKVF
+66 GKKVYS
-76 AKDVFLRSPDGAW
+76 KDIFVRNHNGNW
-89 RKAGELPEDVA
+89 TKVGELPRPVA

-107 PTGLFCAGGNA
+107 PKGIFCAGGTDGQA
-118 GRPKHKNAYILKGDA
+118 KFADA
-133 SRDELPDLPEPVSMG
+133 FLLNVENGAVRVSSLPSLPEPLSMG
-148 AAAADGDMVY
+148 AAAADGEKVY
-158 VVAAKKVYRLNLS
+158 VVASKKVWSLDVA
-171 KAHRAEDGGLGA
+171 KALDPDPA
-183 GRPVRGK
+183 VRKFG
-190 DEWQLVAE
+190 EWVRVGE
-198 IPGPARSQH
+198 IPGSARAQH
-207 VAAIQNGD
+207 IAAIQNGD
-215 QKEKMLV
+215 QKEKLLV
-222 VYGGFDAATKQPLHD
+222 VYGGYDAETKQPLHD
-237 GFGLVLSRI
+237 GYGLVLSQLSQ
-246 GMTGGTGKTGETGA
+246 
-260 GDGTPGTGETSGLWK
+260 TSQ
-275 RLSPLPENTTA
+275 LSQSAPWRKLAPLPENTTT

-293 SGHQHILLVGGY
+293 SGHQHILLVGGF
-305 GENGWINKVK
+305 GEKGWV
-315 AEGLLDRKIKAAV
+315 DRAIK
-328 GKCEFSPQ
+328 GSKET
-336 DQAFIDEWSQC
+336 
-347 KDPVKLGWQRKIL
+347 DPVKLGWQRKIL

-375 APGDKPRCG
+375 AADDKPRCG
-384 AAAAIRPGKTPEQ
+384 AAAGIKPGKTPEQ
-397 YTILIAG
+397 YTLIIAG
-404 GEIAPATRTDAVSV
+404 GEIAPATRTDAISV
-418 ASFKKTGK
+418 ASFRKTGK

-436 VYALLMVGMAS
+436 VYALLMVGMACF
-447 YFIFKKKDENDYFRG
+447 FIFKKKDENDYFRG

-539 GVWLFGSA
+539 GVRLFGSA

-625 GAPGEHFSTF
+625 GGDGAHFSTF
-635 WNVASSYDKNTMWD
+635 WNVASTYNKNTMWD
-649 FRLLFTQPVFW
+649 FRFILTQPVFW

-787 KPDIPGKAQIRC
+787 NPGISGKAQIRC

-854 KGVAAVLGLAANY
+854 KGIAAVLGLAANY

-872 CEILHCNVFG
+872 CEILHCDVFG

-893 GLVVCVAVSYV
+893 GLVVCVAVAYV
-904 ASFVLNEKGKDLA
+904 ASFIVREKGKDLA

-924 KKQ
+924 KR

>member
-1 MKACNVLKALFVS
+1 MKSILVPSLALFTLS
-14 AATAVASAAFAT
+14 AFAAS
-26 PVEVDWKAGET
+26 PIAVEWRGTGET
-37 MPAKVARPFSGF
+37 FPAAVARPFGGF
-49 LPDGR
+49 LPDGS
-54 FVVAGGSYFVVD
+54 FLVAGGSNF
-66 ETLNRPKKVF
+66 ENGKKVYCVDINVR
-76 AKDVFLRSPDGAW
+76 AQDGTW
-89 RKAGELPEDVA
+89 KKIGDLPQGIA
-100 EGVCCET
+100 EGVTCET
-107 PTGLFCAGGNA
+107 PKGIFCGGGVVGRADPSAPGGGRGATALPVSNA
-118 GRPKHKNAYILKGDA
+118 FLISLDRGDA
-133 SRDELPDLPEPVSMG
+133 RSSGAARSASEPYHVENLPDLPEPVAMG
-148 AAAADGDMVY
+148 AAACDGSIIYVVGQKKVFRLDLGRARCPQRADDGGQRTGRPTIDGDT
-158 VVAAKKVYRLNLS
+158 
-171 KAHRAEDGGLGA
+171 
-183 GRPVRGK
+183 
-190 DEWQLVAE
+190 WQLVAE
-198 IPGPARSQH
+198 IPGPAREQM
-207 VAAIQNGD
+207 VAVIQNGD
-215 QKEKMLV
+215 QKEKLLV
-222 VYGGFDAATKQPLHD
+222 IYGGYDVTTKQPLHD
-237 GFGLVLSRI
+237 GYALVLSQV
-246 GMTGGTGKTGETGA
+246 GTAGTAGTAGTTGTTEA
-260 GDGTPGTGETSGLWK
+260 GGLWK
-275 RLSPLPENTTA
+275 KLAALPENTTT

-293 SGHQHILLVGGY
+293 SGHQHILLIGGF
-305 GENGWINKVK
+305 GEKGWI
-315 AEGLLDRKIKAAV
+315 DRALN
-328 GKCEFSPQ
+328 GSTES
-336 DQAFIDEWSQC
+336 
-347 KDPVKLGWQRKIL
+347 DPVKLGWQRKIL

-369 CEYGEI
+369 CEYGEL
-375 APGDKPRCG
+375 AADDKPRCG
-384 AAAAIRPGKTPEQ
+384 AAAGLRPGKTPEQ
-397 YTILIAG
+397 YTLVIAG
-404 GEIAPATRTDAVSV
+404 GEIAPRLRTNAVTV
-418 ASFKKTGK
+418 ASFRKTGK

-436 VYALLMVGMAS
+436 VYALLMVAMAI
-447 YFIFKKKDENDYFRG
+447 YFIRKKKDENDYFRG

-473 SIFATMLSSITFIAI
+473 SIFATMLSAITFIAI

-539 GVWLFGSA
+539 GVRLFGSA

-582 CGILTMIYC
+582 CGVLTMIYC

-610 MGGAVSVLVLLIMKT
+610 MGGAVSVLVLLILKT
-625 GAPGEHFSTF
+625 GPDGAHLTTF
-635 WNVASSYDKNTMWD
+635 WQVADDYGKNNLWD
-649 FRLLFTQPVFW
+649 FRFLLTQPVFW

-668 SNLSSYTS
+668 SNLSSYAS

-749 PWLAGLVIAAVFA
+749 AWLAGLVIAAVFA

-781 DFVKRF
+781 DFIKRF
-787 KPDIPGKAQIRC
+787 RPDIPGKAQIRC
-799 GQVCTYVVGIIGIMA
+799 GQVCTYVVGIIGILA

-854 KGVAAVLGLAANY
+854 KGLAAVLGLAANY

-872 CEILHCNVFG
+872 CEILYCDVFG

-893 GLVVCVAVSYV
+893 GLVVCVAVAYV
-904 ASFVLNEKGKDLA
+904 ASFLLREKGKDLK

-924 KKQ
+924 DR

>member
-1 MKACNVLKALFVS
+1 MVKNFFAGAFFLSSCALSLFAS
-14 AATAVASAAFAT
+14 PVA
-26 PVEVDWKAGET
+26 VDWKNAEIS
-37 MPAKVARPFSGF
+37 PLKSARAFHGF
-49 LPDGR
+49 LPGGL
-54 FVVAGGSYFVVD
+54 FLVAGGSDFKD
-66 ETLNRPKKVF
+66 GKKVYLDNV
-76 AKDVFLRSPDGAW
+76 AVRVKDGKWDLVGRIPH
-89 RKAGELPEDVA
+89 KVA
-100 EGVCCET
+100 EGVSCST
-107 PTGLFCAGGNA
+107 KKGVFCAGGTDGKVKFKKA
-118 GRPKHKNAYILKGDA
+118 FILPAKG
-133 SRDELPDLPEPVSMG
+133 STIELPDLPEPVVMG
-148 AAAADGDMVY
+148 AAASDGDKVY
-158 VVAAKKVYRLNLS
+158 VVASQKIYLIDLEKPS
-171 KAHRAEDGGLGA
+171 A
-183 GRPVRGK
+183 G
-190 DEWQLVAE
+190 WSTVAE
-198 IPGPARSQH
+198 IPGCGRSQM

-215 QKEKMLV
+215 QKEKVLV
-222 VYGGFDAATKQPLHD
+222 VYGGYDIKTKEPLHD
-237 GFGLVLSRI
+237 GYALVLSSNKWR
-246 GMTGGTGKTGETGA
+246 TLA
-260 GDGTPGTGETSGLWK
+260 S
-275 RLSPLPENTTA
+275 LPENTTT

-293 SGHQHILLVGGY
+293 SGHQHILMIGGF
-305 GENGWINKVK
+305 GEKGWI
-315 AEGLLDRKIKAAV
+315 DRAINGSK
-328 GKCEFSPQ
+328 ET
-336 DQAFIDEWSQC
+336 
-347 KDPVKLGWQRKIL
+347 DPVKLGWQRKIF

-369 CEYGEI
+369 CEYGELSEV
-375 APGDKPRCG
+375 DSPRCG
-384 AAAAIRPGKTPEQ
+384 ASAGLLVGKTPKD
-397 YTILIAG
+397 YKLLIVG
-404 GEIAPATRTDAVSV
+404 GEIAPALRTDAVTV

-426 FGAMAWAVVG
+426 FGAAAWAVVG
-436 VYALLMVGMAS
+436 VYFLLMVGMACF
-447 YFIFKKKDENDYFRG
+447 FIFKKKDENDYFRG
-462 GNRIPWYVAGM
+462 GNKIPWYVAGM

-498 YFVMAFF
+498 YFIMAFF

-539 GVWLFGSA
+539 GVRLFGSA
-547 AFVVFMVCRVAVVTL
+547 AFIVFMICRVAVVTL

-625 GAPGEHFSTF
+625 GPEGAHFSTF
-635 WNVASSYDKNTMWD
+635 WNIADTSGKNTMWD
-649 FRLLFTQPVFW
+649 FRFILSEPVFW

-718 FAFYHTHP
+718 FAFYRSRP

-770 NLSSASTAVVT
+770 NLSSASTAIVT
-781 DFVKRF
+781 DYIKRF
-787 KPDIPGKAQIRC
+787 RPGISGKSQIRC
-799 GQVCTYVVGIIGIMA
+799 GQISTYVIGFLGVFA
-814 ALTLARMES
+814 ALTLSRMES

-841 TGLFFMGVFMPRI
+841 TGLFFMGVFMPRV
-854 KGVAAVLGLAANY
+854 KGIAAVMGLVANY
-867 FVCFS
+867 LVCFS
-872 CEILHCNVFG
+872 CDLLNCNVFG
-882 LKFHPFLLGGI
+882 LKFHPFLLGGL
-893 GLVVCVAVSYV
+893 GLVACVVVALL
-904 ASFVLNEKGKDLA
+904 ASFMIAEKGRDLT

-924 KKQ
+924 KVKKDK

>member
-1 MKACNVLKALFVS
+1 MKKLLLLVAGFV
-14 AATAVASAAFAT
+14 TTAAFAT

-54 FVVAGGSYFVVD
+54 FVVAGGSYF
-66 ETLNRPKKVF
+66 EGGKKVY
-76 AKDVFLRSPDGAW
+76 RSGIYARELDGKW
-89 RKAGELPEDVA
+89 SKVGELPRAVA
-100 EGVCCET
+100 EGVSCET
-107 PTGLFCAGGNA
+107 PKGIFCAGGTD
-118 GRPKHKNAYILKGDA
+118 GTKVFDDA
-133 SRDELPDLPEPVSMG
+133 FLLVVENGAARVSSLPSLPEPLSMG
-148 AAAADGDMVY
+148 AAAADGEKVY
-158 VVAAKKVYRLNLS
+158 VVASKKVYALDL
-171 KAHRAEDGGLGA
+171 AAEKG
-183 GRPVRGK
+183 
-190 DEWQLVAE
+190 EWRLVAE
-198 IPGPARSQH
+198 LPGPARAQM

-222 VYGGFDAATKQPLHD
+222 VYGGYDVETKQPLHD
-237 GFGLVLSRI
+237 GYALVLSQV
-246 GMTGGTGKTGETGA
+246 GV
-260 GDGTPGTGETSGLWK
+260 TSSGQQQAWK
-275 RLSPLPENTTA
+275 KLSPLPENTTT

-293 SGHQHILLVGGY
+293 SGHQHILLVGGF
-305 GENGWINKVK
+305 GEKGWI
-315 AEGLLDRKIKAAV
+315 DRAIN
-328 GKCEFSPQ
+328 GSTET
-336 DQAFIDEWSQC
+336 
-347 KDPVKLGWQRKIL
+347 DPVKLGWQRKIL

-375 APGDKPRCG
+375 AAADSPRCG
-384 AAAAIRPGKTPEQ
+384 AAAGIRPGKTPEQ
-397 YTILIAG
+397 YTLLIAG
-404 GEIAPATRTDAVSV
+404 GEIAPATRTDAISV
-418 ASFKKTGK
+418 ASFRKTGK

-436 VYALLMVGMAS
+436 VYALLMVGMACF
-447 YFIFKKKDENDYFRG
+447 FIFKKKDENDYFRG

-539 GVWLFGSA
+539 GVRLFGSA

-625 GAPGEHFSTF
+625 GGDGAHFSTF
-635 WNVASSYDKNTMWD
+635 WNVASTYNKNTMWD
-649 FRLLFTQPVFW
+649 FRFILTQPVFW

-706 AQVVFYGIGMAL
+706 AQIVFYGIGMAL

-787 KPDIPGKAQIRC
+787 NPGISGKTQIRC

-854 KGVAAVLGLAANY
+854 KGIAAVLGLAANY

-872 CEILHCNVFG
+872 CEILHCDVFG

-893 GLVVCVAVSYV
+893 GLVVCVAVAYV
-904 ASFVLNEKGKDLA
+904 ASFVLREKGKDLA

-924 KKQ
+924 KR

>member
-1 MKACNVLKALFVS
+1 MGKPAILKKLTRLTAGKYAVVS
-14 AATAVASAAFAT
+14 AFCALIGTAVTAT

-37 MPAKVARPFSGF
+37 MPAKVARPFFGF
-49 LPDGR
+49 LSDGR
-54 FVVAGGSYFVVD
+54 FLVAGGSDFVD
-66 ETLNRPKKVF
+66 GKKVY
-76 AKDVFLRSPDGAW
+76 RSGIYARELDGKW
-89 RKAGELPEDVA
+89 TKVGELPHPVA

-107 PTGLFCAGGNA
+107 PNGIFCAGGTDGQATFVEAFLLAIDN
-118 GRPKHKNAYILKGDA
+118 GA
-133 SRDELPDLPEPVSMG
+133 SRISSLSPLPEPVVMG
-148 AAAADGDMVY
+148 AAAADGDTVY
-158 VVAAKKVYRLNLS
+158 VVGSNSVYSLSLAEPKKWVRIGRL
-171 KAHRAEDGGLGA
+171 H
-183 GRPVRGK
+183 
-190 DEWQLVAE
+190 
-198 IPGPARSQH
+198 GPARAQH
-207 VAAIQNGD
+207 VAAVQNGD

-222 VYGGFDAATKQPLHD
+222 VYGGYDVETKQPLHD
-237 GFGLVLSRI
+237 GYALVLSQV
-246 GMTGGTGKTGETGA
+246 GV
-260 GDGTPGTGETSGLWK
+260 TSSGQQQAWK
-275 RLSPLPENTTA
+275 KLSPLPENTTT

-293 SGHQHILLVGGY
+293 SGHQHILLVGGF
-305 GENGWINKVK
+305 GEKGWI
-315 AEGLLDRKIKAAV
+315 DRAV
-328 GKCEFSPQ
+328 NGSKET
-336 DQAFIDEWSQC
+336 
-347 KDPVKLGWQRKIL
+347 DPVKLGWQRKIL

-375 APGDKPRCG
+375 APNDKPRCG

-397 YTILIAG
+397 YTLLIAG
-404 GEIAPATRTDAVSV
+404 GEIAPATRTDSVSV

-436 VYALLMVGMAS
+436 VYALLMVGMACF
-447 YFIFKKKDENDYFRG
+447 FIFKKKDENDYFRG

-539 GVWLFGSA
+539 GVRLFGSA

-635 WNVASSYDKNTMWD
+635 WNVASTYNKNTMWD
-649 FRLLFTQPVFW
+649 FRFILTQPVFW

-706 AQVVFYGIGMAL
+706 AQIVFYGIGMAL
-718 FAFYHTHP
+718 FAFYHTNP
-726 EAMDVTMP
+726 QAMDVTMP

-854 KGVAAVLGLAANY
+854 KGIAAVLGLAANY

-872 CEILHCNVFG
+872 CEILHCDVFG

-893 GLVVCVAVSYV
+893 GLVVCVAVAYI
-904 ASFVLNEKGKDLA
+904 ASFVIREKGKDLA

-924 KKQ
+924 KH

>member
-1 MKACNVLKALFVS
+1 MKTIGKAAAIVAAAACAGMALASPV
-14 AATAVASAAFAT
+14 AV
-26 PVEVDWKAGET
+26 EWKNPGEIA
-37 MPAKVARPFSGF
+37 PAKVARPFAGF
-49 LPDGR
+49 LKDGR
-54 FVVAGGSYFVVD
+54 FLVAGGSDFV
-66 ETLNRPKKVF
+66 NGKKVC
-76 AKDVFLRSPDGAW
+76 RSGIYARELDGTWA
-89 RKAGELPEDVA
+89 KAGELPRPVA
-100 EGVCCET
+100 EGVSCET
-107 PTGLFCAGGNA
+107 PKGLFCAGGTDGA
-118 GRPKHKNAYILKGDA
+118 AAFRDAFLLSLDGDA
-133 SRDELPDLPEPVSMG
+133 AGVEPLAPLPEPVAMG
-148 AAAADGDMVY
+148 AAAADGSTVY
-158 VVAAKKVYRLNLS
+158 VAGARKVWKLDL
-171 KAHRAEDGGLGA
+171 DGKGGWTEAGA
-183 GRPVRGK
+183 FSERPV
-190 DEWQLVAE
+190 
-198 IPGPARSQH
+198 SQH

-215 QKEKMLV
+215 QKEKLLV
-222 VYGGFDAATKQPLHD
+222 VYGGFDAQTKQPRRE
-237 GFGLVLSRI
+237 GKALVLSS
-246 GMTGGTGKTGETGA
+246 GE
-260 GDGTPGTGETSGLWK
+260 WK
-275 RLSPLPENTTA
+275 DLSPLPENATT

-293 SGHQHILLVGGY
+293 SGHQHILLVGGF
-305 GENGWINKVK
+305 GRQGWI
-315 AEGLLDRKIKAAV
+315 DRAINGSK
-328 GKCEFSPQ
+328 ET
-336 DQAFIDEWSQC
+336 
-347 KDPVKLGWQRKIL
+347 DPVKLGWQRKIL
-360 AYNCVTDAW
+360 AYNCVTGVW

-375 APGDKPRCG
+375 APGDAPRCG
-384 AAAAIRPGKTPEQ
+384 AAAGIRPGKTPEQ
-397 YTILIAG
+397 YAIVLAG
-404 GEIAPATRTDAVSV
+404 GETAPMVRTAAVSI
-418 ASFKKTGK
+418 ASFRKTGK
-426 FGAMAWAVVG
+426 FGAAAWAVVG
-436 VYALLMVGMAS
+436 VYALLMVAMAV
-447 YFIFKKKDENDYFRG
+447 YFIRKKKDENDYFRG

-539 GVWLFGSA
+539 GVRLFGSA

-582 CGILTMIYC
+582 CGVLTMVYC

-610 MGGAVSVLVLLIMKT
+610 MGGAVSVLVLLILET
-625 GAPGEHFSTF
+625 GPDGAHFSTF
-635 WNVASSYDKNTMWD
+635 WNLATSCGKTRMWD

-660 VVAVQGLI
+660 VVAVQGLV

-706 AQVVFYGIGMAL
+706 AQVVFYGIGTAL
-718 FAFYHTHP
+718 FAFYHANP
-726 EAMDVTMP
+726 AAMDVTMP
-734 KGDSVLPIFMATEMP
+734 KGDSVLPIFMAVEMP

-781 DFVKRF
+781 DFIKRF
-787 KPDIPGKAQIRC
+787 NPGISGKAQIRC
-799 GQVCTYVVGIIGIMA
+799 GQVCTYVVGVVGILA

-841 TGLFFMGVFMPRI
+841 TGLFFMGVFIPRI

-872 CEILHCNVFG
+872 CEILHCDVFG

-893 GLVVCVAVSYV
+893 GLVVCVAVAYA
-904 ASFVLNEKGKDLA
+904 ASFLLREKGRDLS

-924 KKQ
+924 KKRFSS

>member
-1 MKACNVLKALFVS
+1 MKKTMVSFLAFVVL
-14 AATAVASAAFAT
+14 TAFADT
-26 PVEVDWKAGET
+26 PVAVDWKGNERLPSA
-37 MPAKVARPFSGF
+37 VARPFGGF
-49 LPDGR
+49 LGDGS
-54 FVVAGGSYFVVD
+54 FIVAGGSDFKD
-66 ETLNRPKKVF
+66 GKK
-76 AKDVFLRSPDGAW
+76 AYTRGVFLRTPDGKW
-89 RKAGELPEDVA
+89 LKIGELPRDVA
-100 EGVCCET
+100 EGVACDT
-107 PTGLFCAGGNA
+107 PNGVFCAGGTD
-118 GRPKHKNAYILKGDA
+118 GRAKFSDAFMLSGEKGF
-133 SRDELPDLPEPVSMG
+133 SRITNLPPLPEPVAMG
-148 AAAADGDMVY
+148 AAAADGMKVY
-158 VVAAKKVYRLNLS
+158 VVASKKVYMLDLG
-171 KAHRAEDGGLGA
+171 RARSPQRTANCGSEPSRPA
-183 GRPVRGK
+183 GDDYK
-190 DEWQLVAE
+190 WNLVAE
-198 IPGPARSQH
+198 IPGPAREQH

-222 VYGGFDAATKQPLHD
+222 VYGGFDTATKKPLHD
-237 GFGLVLSRI
+237 GHAFLLGPGKWKTLS
-246 GMTGGTGKTGETGA
+246 A
-260 GDGTPGTGETSGLWK
+260 
-275 RLSPLPENTTA
+275 LPANTTT

-293 SGHQHILLVGGY
+293 SGHQHILLVGGF
-305 GENGWINKVK
+305 GEQGWI
-315 AEGLLDRKIKAAV
+315 DRAIKGSKEA
-328 GKCEFSPQ
+328 
-336 DQAFIDEWSQC
+336 
-347 KDPVKLGWQRKIL
+347 DPVKLGWQRKIL

-375 APGDKPRCG
+375 APDDKPRCG
-384 AAAAIRPGKTPEQ
+384 AAAGIKPSKTPEQ
-397 YTILIAG
+397 YTLVFAG
-404 GEIAPATRTDAVSV
+404 GEIAPRVRTAVVSV
-418 ASFKKTGK
+418 ASFRKTGK
-426 FGAMAWAVVG
+426 FGATAWAVVG
-436 VYALLMVGMAS
+436 VYALLMVAMAV
-447 YFIFKKKDENDYFRG
+447 YFIRKKKDENDYFRG

-539 GVWLFGSA
+539 GVRLFGSA
-547 AFVVFMVCRVAVVTL
+547 AFIVFMVCRVAVVTL

-610 MGGAVSVLVLLIMKT
+610 MGGAVSVLVLLILKT
-625 GAPGEHFSTF
+625 GGDGAHFATF
-635 WNVASSYDKNTMWD
+635 WSVADEYGKNNLWD
-649 FRLLFTQPVFW
+649 FRFLLTEPVFW

-749 PWLAGLVIAAVFA
+749 AWLAGLVIAAVFA

-787 KPDIPGKAQIRC
+787 KPGISGRAQIRC
-799 GQVCTYVVGIIGIMA
+799 GQICTYVIGIVGILA

-841 TGLFFMGVFMPRI
+841 TGLFFMGVFIPRI

-872 CEILHCNVFG
+872 CEILHCDVFG

-893 GLVVCVAVSYV
+893 GLVVCVLVAYI
-904 ASFVLNEKGKDLA
+904 ASFVLGERGKDLT

-924 KKQ
+924 KSTMPLKGHKRRRT

>member
-1 MKACNVLKALFVS
+1 MKTGLLAVALC
-14 AATAVASAAFAT
+14 AATCSFAT
-26 PVEVDWKAGET
+26 PVSVEWKSQEV
-37 MPAKVARPFSGF
+37 MPASVARPFAGF

-54 FVVAGGSYFVVD
+54 FIVAGGTDFVTAEDGSRVK
-66 ETLNRPKKVF
+66 TVF
-76 AKDVFLRSPDGAW
+76 DQVYVRSADGAW
-89 RKAGELPEDVA
+89 SVAGALPHAAGEGVA
-100 EGVCCET
+100 CET
-107 PTGLFCAGGNA
+107 PLGVFCAGGYDGANVYA
-118 GRPKHKNAYILKGDA
+118 DAYIITGDSIQA
-133 SRDELPDLPEPVSMG
+133 LPSLPKAVLMG
-148 AAAADGDMVY
+148 AAACDGDKVY
-158 VVAAKKVYRLNLS
+158 VVAGKNVFALS
-171 KAHRAEDGGLGA
+171 LKGGEA
-183 GRPVRGK
+183 WER
-190 DEWQLVAE
+190 VAE
-198 IPGPARSQH
+198 LPGPERSQM
-207 VAAIQNGD
+207 VAAVQNGD
-215 QKEKMLV
+215 QKEKRLV
-222 VYGGFDAATKQPLHD
+222 VYGGYSPANSSPLHD
-237 GFGLVLSRI
+237 GYAYVISSGEW
-246 GMTGGTGKTGETGA
+246 KT
-260 GDGTPGTGETSGLWK
+260 
-275 RLSPLPENTTA
+275 LSPLPENTTT

-293 SGHQHILLVGGY
+293 SGHQHLLLVGGF
-305 GENGWINKVK
+305 GEQGWIARAMNGST
-315 AEGLLDRKIKAAV
+315 ET
-328 GKCEFSPQ
+328 
-336 DQAFIDEWSQC
+336 
-347 KDPVKLGWQRKIL
+347 DPVALGWQRKIL

-375 APGDKPRCG
+375 AEGDVPRCG
-384 AAAAIRPGKTPEQ
+384 AAAGIKPGKTPEQ
-397 YTILIAG
+397 YTIVLAG
-404 GEIAPATRTDAVSV
+404 GEMAPALRTNAVSV

-426 FGAMAWAVVG
+426 FGATAWAVVG
-436 VYALLMVGMAS
+436 VYALLMVGMACF
-447 YFIFKKKDENDYFRG
+447 FIFKKKDENDYFRG

-539 GVWLFGSA
+539 GVRLFGSA

-582 CGILTMIYC
+582 CGVLTMIYC

-625 GAPGEHFSTF
+625 GGDGAHFSTF
-635 WNVASSYDKNTMWD
+635 WSVADSYGKNRMWD

-781 DFVKRF
+781 DFIKRF
-787 KPDIPGKAQIRC
+787 KPDIPGKTQIRC

-854 KGVAAVLGLAANY
+854 KGVAAVCGLAANY

-872 CEILHCNVFG
+872 CEILHCDVFG

-893 GLVVCVAVSYV
+893 GLVVCVVVAYV
-904 ASFVLNEKGKDLA
+904 CSLIFREKGRDLT

-924 KKQ
+924 KK

>member
-1 MKACNVLKALFVS
+1 MTAHKMMLAVAGVICAG
-14 AATAVASAAFAT
+14 AAVAS
-26 PVEVDWKAGET
+26 PVAVDWKAGET
-37 MPAKVARPFSGF
+37 APAKVARPFAGF
-49 LPDGR
+49 LKDGT
-54 FVVAGGSYFVVD
+54 FLVAGGSDFVD
-66 ETLNRPKKVF
+66 GKKVYGSGIYARAQG
-76 AKDVFLRSPDGAW
+76 AKWTKV
-89 RKAGELPEDVA
+89 GELPHSIA

-107 PTGLFCAGGNA
+107 PKGIFCAGGVSG
-118 GRPKHKNAYILKGDA
+118 GRGATALPVADAFLLTLEDGA
-133 SRDELPDLPEPVSMG
+133 SRVSRLTSMPSLPEPVAMG
-148 AAAADGDMVY
+148 AAASDGTKAY
-158 VVAAKKVYRLNLS
+158 VVSQKKVWSLDVA
-171 KAHRAEDGGLGA
+171 KALDADPAIRKSAEWSA
-183 GRPVRGK
+183 
-190 DEWQLVAE
+190 VAE
-198 IPGPARSQH
+198 LPGPARAQM
-207 VAAIQNGD
+207 VATIQNGD
-215 QKEKMLV
+215 QKEKLLV

-237 GFGLVLSRI
+237 GYALVLSEVGNSGI
-246 GMTGGTGKTGETGA
+246 SGNSGESGESGESGKTGN
-260 GDGTPGTGETSGLWK
+260 SGNLWRK
-275 RLSPLPENTTA
+275 LAPLPENTTT

-293 SGHQHILLVGGY
+293 SGHQHILLVGGF
-305 GENGWINKVK
+305 GKQGWINR
-315 AEGLLDRKIKAAV
+315 AINGSTET
-328 GKCEFSPQ
+328 
-336 DQAFIDEWSQC
+336 
-347 KDPVKLGWQRKIL
+347 DPVKLGWQRKIL

-375 APGDKPRCG
+375 APGDSPRCG
-384 AAAAIRPGKTPEQ
+384 AAAGIKPGKTPEQ
-397 YTILIAG
+397 YTLILAG
-404 GEIAPATRTDAVSV
+404 GEVAPMKRTDAVSV

-426 FGAMAWAVVG
+426 FGATAWAVVG
-436 VYALLMVGMAS
+436 VYALLMVAMAV
-447 YFIFKKKDENDYFRG
+447 YFIRKKKDENDYFRG

-539 GVWLFGSA
+539 GVRLFGSA

-610 MGGAVSVLVLLIMKT
+610 MGGAVSVLVLLILKT
-625 GAPGEHFSTF
+625 GPDGAHFSTF
-635 WNVASSYDKNTMWD
+635 WNVATSCEKTRMWD

-706 AQVVFYGIGMAL
+706 AQIVFYGIGTAL
-718 FAFYHTHP
+718 FAFYHTNP
-726 EAMDVTMP
+726 AAMDVTMP

-781 DFVKRF
+781 DFIKRF
-787 KPDIPGKAQIRC
+787 KPNIPGKVQIRC
-799 GQVCTYVVGIIGIMA
+799 GQVCTYVVGVVGIFA

-841 TGLFFMGVFMPRI
+841 TGLFFMGVFIPRI

-872 CEILHCNVFG
+872 CEILHCDVFG

-893 GLVVCVAVSYV
+893 GLVVCVAVAYI
-904 ASFVLNEKGKDLA
+904 ASFLLREKGHDLG

-924 KKQ
+924 AKR

>member
-1 MKACNVLKALFVS
+1 MKVVAHAVLKLASV
-14 AATAVASAAFAT
+14 AAGVLCAGTTLASPVAVA
-26 PVEVDWKAGET
+26 WQAGEG
-37 MPAKVARPFSGF
+37 MPAKVARPFAGF
-49 LPDGR
+49 LKDGW
-54 FVVAGGSYFVVD
+54 FVVAGGTTHDGTTKQYVREIFLLP
-66 ETLNRPKKVF
+66 T
-76 AKDVFLRSPDGAW
+76 AKGQSQTPDSAPEKTTDPDGIQ
-89 RKAGELPEDVA
+89 KIKVGELPEGVGFA
-100 EGVCCET
+100 EGVSAT
-107 PTGLFCAGGNA
+107 VPQKGLFCAGGGISTNNQKTA
-118 GRPKHKNAYILKGDA
+118 KAFLLQLTEDSWTHGCKIEH
-133 SRDELPDLPEPVSMG
+133 LPDLPEPLSMG
-148 AAAADGDMVY
+148 AAAANGTKVY
-158 VVAAKKVYRLNLS
+158 VVAQKKVWSLDVA
-171 KAHRAEDGGLGA
+171 KALEADPAIRKSAEWSA
-183 GRPVRGK
+183 
-190 DEWQLVAE
+190 VAE
-198 IPGPARSQH
+198 LPGPAREQH

-215 QKEKMLV
+215 QKEKRLV
-222 VYGGFDAATKQPLHD
+222 VYGGFDVATKQPLHD
-237 GFGLVLSRI
+237 GYALILSQ
-246 GMTGGTGKTGETGA
+246 
-260 GDGTPGTGETSGLWK
+260 
-275 RLSPLPENTTA
+275 LSPSSQSSPSSCWRTLAPLPENTTT
-286 IGAAFLP
+286 IGSAFLP
-293 SGHQHILLVGGY
+293 SGHQHILLVGGF
-305 GENGWINKVK
+305 GEKGWI
-315 AEGLLDRKIKAAV
+315 DRAIN
-328 GKCEFSPQ
+328 GSTET
-336 DQAFIDEWSQC
+336 
-347 KDPVKLGWQRKIL
+347 DPVKLGWQRKIL

-369 CEYGEI
+369 CEYGEL
-375 APGDKPRCG
+375 APGDSPRCG
-384 AAAAIRPGKTPEQ
+384 AAAGIKPGKTPEQ
-397 YTILIAG
+397 YTLILAG
-404 GEIAPATRTDAVSV
+404 GEVAPMKRTDAVSV
-418 ASFKKTGK
+418 ASFRKTGK
-426 FGAMAWAVVG
+426 FGATAWAVVG
-436 VYALLMVGMAS
+436 VYALLMVAMAV
-447 YFIFKKKDENDYFRG
+447 YFIRKKKDENDYFRG

-539 GVWLFGSA
+539 GVRLFGSA

-610 MGGAVSVLVLLIMKT
+610 MGGAVSVLVLLILKT
-625 GAPGEHFSTF
+625 GPDGAHLSTF
-635 WNVASSYDKNTMWD
+635 WNVATSCEKTRMWD
-649 FRLLFTQPVFW
+649 FRLLFSQPVFW

-706 AQVVFYGIGMAL
+706 AQVVFYGIGTAL
-718 FAFYHTHP
+718 FAFYRTNP
-726 EAMDVTMP
+726 AAMDVTMP

-781 DFVKRF
+781 DFIKRF
-787 KPDIPGKAQIRC
+787 RPNIPGRAQIRC
-799 GQVCTYVVGIIGIMA
+799 GQVCTYVVGVVGILA

-841 TGLFFMGVFMPRI
+841 TGLFFMGVFIPRI
-854 KGVAAVLGLAANY
+854 KGVAAILGLAANY

-872 CEILHCNVFG
+872 CEILHCDVFG

-893 GLVVCVAVSYV
+893 GLVVCVAVAYA
-904 ASFVLNEKGKDLA
+904 ASLVLRERGRDLA

-924 KKQ
+924 ARNG

>member
-1 MKACNVLKALFVS
+1 MKKLLLLVAGFV
-14 AATAVASAAFAT
+14 TTAAFAT

-37 MPAKVARPFSGF
+37 APAKVARPFSGF
-49 LPDGR
+49 LSDGR
-54 FVVAGGSYFVVD
+54 FVVAGGSDFVD
-66 ETLNRPKKVF
+66 GKKVY
-76 AKDVFLRSPDGAW
+76 RSGIYARELDGKW
-89 RKAGELPEDVA
+89 SKVGELPRAVA

-107 PTGLFCAGGNA
+107 PKGIFCAGGTDGQTKFA
-118 GRPKHKNAYILKGDA
+118 EAFLLTVEDGAARVT
-133 SRDELPDLPEPVSMG
+133 SLPLSLPEPVTMG
-148 AAAADGDMVY
+148 AAAADGSMVY
-158 VVAAKKVYRLNLS
+158 VVASEKVYSLDVANPKKWVRVS
-171 KAHRAEDGGLGA
+171 HVGP
-183 GRPVRGK
+183 GRV
-190 DEWQLVAE
+190 
-198 IPGPARSQH
+198 QH

-215 QKEKMLV
+215 QKEKRLV
-222 VYGGFDAATKQPLHD
+222 VYGGYDVATKEPLHH
-237 GFGLVLSRI
+237 GYAIVLP
-246 GMTGGTGKTGETGA
+246 TGA
-260 GDGTPGTGETSGLWK
+260 LITH
-275 RLSPLPENTTA
+275 LSPLPENTTT

-293 SGHQHILLVGGY
+293 SGHQHILLIGGF
-305 GENGWINKVK
+305 GEKGWI
-315 AEGLLDRKIKAAV
+315 DRAIN
-328 GKCEFSPQ
+328 GSTET
-336 DQAFIDEWSQC
+336 
-347 KDPVKLGWQRKIL
+347 DPVKLGWQRKVL

-375 APGDKPRCG
+375 APNDKPRCG

-397 YTILIAG
+397 YTLLIAG

-436 VYALLMVGMAS
+436 VYALLMVGMACF
-447 YFIFKKKDENDYFRG
+447 FIFKKKDENDYFRG

-539 GVWLFGSA
+539 GVRLFGSA

-625 GAPGEHFSTF
+625 GGDGAHFSTF
-635 WNVASSYDKNTMWD
+635 WNVASTYNKNTMWD
-649 FRLLFTQPVFW
+649 FRFILTQPVFW

-706 AQVVFYGIGMAL
+706 AQIVFYGIGMAL

-787 KPDIPGKAQIRC
+787 NPGISGKAQIRC

-854 KGVAAVLGLAANY
+854 KGIAAVLGLAANY

-872 CEILHCNVFG
+872 CEILHCDVFG

-893 GLVVCVAVSYV
+893 GLVVCVLVALA
-904 ASFVLNEKGKDLA
+904 ASFVLNEKGHDLS

>member
-1 MKACNVLKALFVS
+1 MTTRRHGAGVRGATIL
-14 AATAVASAAFAT
+14 AAAGMILTAWAT
-26 PVEVDWKAGET
+26 PVAVDWKATET
-37 MPAKVARPFSGF
+37 APVKVARPFAGF
-49 LPDGR
+49 LADGS
-54 FVVAGGSYFVVD
+54 FLVAGGSDF
-66 ETLNRPKKVF
+66 EGTNKVYR
-76 AKDVFLRSPDGAW
+76 KDVVVRSADGKWA
-89 RKAGELPEDVA
+89 RVGELPRPVA
-100 EGVCCET
+100 EGVSCET
-107 PTGLFCAGGNA
+107 PKGIFCAGGTD
-118 GRPKHKNAYILKGDA
+118 GTKVFDDA
-133 SRDELPDLPEPVSMG
+133 FLLTVENGAARVTPLPLSLPEPVAMG
-148 AAAADGDMVY
+148 AAAADGDKVY
-158 VVAAKKVYRLNLS
+158 VVASTPHVFVADLGKTGADFTWRQFPLPRLVP
-171 KAHRAEDGGLGA
+171 RA
-183 GRPVRGK
+183 
-190 DEWQLVAE
+190 QMVA
-198 IPGPARSQH
+198 S
-207 VAAIQNGD
+207 VQNGD
-215 QKEKMLV
+215 QKEKLLV
-222 VYGGFDAATKQPLHD
+222 IYGGYDAETREPLHD
-237 GFGLVLSRI
+237 GWGLVLSKVHMDRDN
-246 GMTGGTGKTGETGA
+246 EEGA
-260 GDGTPGTGETSGLWK
+260 WK
-275 RLSPLPENTTA
+275 RLSALPANTTT

-293 SGHQHILLVGGY
+293 SGHQHILLVGGF
-305 GENGWINKVK
+305 GEKGWI
-315 AEGLLDRKIKAAV
+315 DRAINGSK
-328 GKCEFSPQ
+328 ES
-336 DQAFIDEWSQC
+336 
-347 KDPVKLGWQRKIL
+347 DPVKLGWQRKIL

-369 CEYGEI
+369 CEYGEL
-375 APGDKPRCG
+375 AEGDRPRCG
-384 AAAAIRPGKTPEQ
+384 AAAGIKPGKTPEQ
-397 YTILIAG
+397 YTLVIAG
-404 GEIAPATRTDAVSV
+404 GEVAPATRIDAVSV

-426 FGAMAWAVVG
+426 FGAAAWSVVG
-436 VYALLMVGMAS
+436 GYALLMAGMACF
-447 YFIFKKKDENDYFRG
+447 FIFKKKDENDYFRG

-539 GVWLFGSA
+539 GVRLFGSA

-582 CGILTMIYC
+582 CGVLTMVYC

-625 GAPGEHFSTF
+625 GPAGAHFSTF
-635 WNVASSYDKNTMWD
+635 WSVADSCGKTRMWD
-649 FRLLFTQPVFW
+649 FRLLFSQPVFW

-706 AQVVFYGIGMAL
+706 AQIVFYGIGMAL
-718 FAFYHTHP
+718 FAFYRTNP
-726 EAMDVTMP
+726 SAMDVTMP

-787 KPDIPGKAQIRC
+787 RPGISGKAQIRC
-799 GQVCTYVVGIIGIMA
+799 GQVCTYVVGIVGIMA

-823 SALFDN
+823 QALFDN

-854 KGVAAVLGLAANY
+854 KGLAAVLGLLANY

-872 CEILHCNVFG
+872 CEILNCNVFG

-893 GLVVCVAVSYV
+893 GLVVCVLVSYA
-904 ASFVLNEKGKDLA
+904 ASFFIRERGHDLK

-924 KKQ
+924 AK

>member
-1 MKACNVLKALFVS
+1 MKTRFLAIVAAMFGIASQAAPISIEWKGGEEAPFKA
-14 AATAVASAAFAT
+14 ARAFC
-26 PVEVDWKAGET
+26 
-37 MPAKVARPFSGF
+37 GF
-49 LPDGR
+49 LPGDGG
-54 FVVAGGSYFVVD
+54 FVMAGGTDFTAADDGTV
-66 ETLNRPKKVF
+66 KKTYGDRI
-76 AKDVFLRSPDGAW
+76 AIRAADGTW
-89 RKAGELPEDVA
+89 RLAGVLPQAAGEGVSCETA
-100 EGVCCET
+100 EGI
-107 PTGLFCAGGNA
+107 FCAGGTDGENKFTA
-118 GRPKHKNAYILKGDA
+118 AFIIAPDGTCKP
-133 SRDELPDLPEPVSMG
+133 LPALPSPVTMG
-148 AAAADGDMVY
+148 AAATDGDTVY
-158 VVAAKKVYRLNLS
+158 VVGEKLVYRLA
-171 KAHRAEDGGLGA
+171 KDAAAWETA
-183 GRPVRGK
+183 G
-190 DEWQLVAE
+190 E
-198 IPGPARSQH
+198 IPGPARRQCI
-207 VAAIQNGD
+207 AAIQNGD
-215 QKEKMLV
+215 QKEKRLV
-222 VYGGFDAATKQPLHD
+222 LYGGYDAATKAPLHD
-237 GFGLVLSRI
+237 GYALVLSS
-246 GMTGGTGKTGETGA
+246 GEWKT
-260 GDGTPGTGETSGLWK
+260 
-275 RLSPLPENTTA
+275 LSPLPADTTT

-293 SGHQHILLVGGY
+293 SGHQHVLLVGGF
-305 GENGWINKVK
+305 GEKGWI
-315 AEGLLDRKIKAAV
+315 ARAIEGST
-328 GKCEFSPQ
+328 ET
-336 DQAFIDEWSQC
+336 
-347 KDPVKLGWQRKIL
+347 DPVKLGWQRKIL

-369 CEYGEI
+369 CEYGCL
-375 APGDKPRCG
+375 APGDTPRCG
-384 AAAAIRPGKTPEQ
+384 AAAGLKPGKTPEQ
-397 YTILIAG
+397 YLLVIAG
-404 GEIAPATRTDAVSV
+404 GEEAPALRTAKVAT
-418 ASFKKTGK
+418 ASFRKTGK
-426 FGAMAWAVVG
+426 FGATAWAVVG
-436 VYALLMVGMAS
+436 VYALLMVGMACF
-447 YFIFKKKDENDYFRG
+447 FIFKKKDENDYFRG

-539 GVWLFGSA
+539 GVRLFGSA
-547 AFVVFMVCRVAVVTL
+547 AFIVFMVCRVAVVTL

-568 NAVTGISIDACILI
+568 NAVTGVSIDACILI

-610 MGGAVSVLVLLIMKT
+610 MGGAVSVLVILIMKT
-625 GAPGEHFSTF
+625 GGAGEHFSTF
-635 WNVASSYDKNTMWD
+635 WSVAESYDKNRMWD

-691 ATKRSLWFNGCMSVF
+691 ATKRSLWFNGAMSVF
-706 AQVVFYGIGMAL
+706 AQIVFYGIGMAL

-726 EAMDVTMP
+726 ETMDVTMP
-734 KGDSVLPIFMATEMP
+734 KGDSVLPTFMATEMP

-781 DFVKRF
+781 DFIKRF

-799 GQVCTYVVGIIGIMA
+799 GQICTYIVGIIGIMA

-854 KGVAAVLGLAANY
+854 KGMAAVLGLAANY

-893 GLVVCVAVSYV
+893 GLVVCVLV
-904 ASFVLNEKGKDLA
+904 AYASSFFLREKGKDLA

-924 KKQ
+924 AKK

>member
-1 MKACNVLKALFVS
+1 MIRRLLLTAIGAACAAAMAAPVAL
-14 AATAVASAAFAT
+14 
-26 PVEVDWKAGET
+26 DWKAQET
-37 MPAKVARPFSGF
+37 MPAKVARPFAGF

-54 FVVAGGSYFVVD
+54 FVVAGGSDFVD
-66 ETLNRPKKVF
+66 GKKVY
-76 AKDVFLRSPDGAW
+76 RSGIYARELDGKW
-89 RKAGELPEDVA
+89 SKVGELPHPIA

-107 PTGLFCAGGNA
+107 SKGIFCAGGTDGETVFTNTFEIIVNKLA
-118 GRPKHKNAYILKGDA
+118 EDGLGVVSRLRLPK
-133 SRDELPDLPEPVSMG
+133 PVKMG
-148 AAAADGDMVY
+148 AAAYNDGLYFVIASKDVY
-158 VVAAKKVYRLNLS
+158 GIDLKR
-171 KAHRAEDGGLGA
+171 GA
-183 GRPVRGK
+183 SRFVKIG
-190 DEWQLVAE
+190 E
-198 IPGPARSQH
+198 IPGPAREQI
-207 VAAIQNGD
+207 VAAVQNGN
-215 QKEKMLV
+215 QKEKMLIV
-222 VYGGFDAATKQPLHD
+222 AGGFDKETKKPLRD
-237 GFGLVLSRI
+237 VYGVVLSSI
-246 GMTGGTGKTGETGA
+246 SLPWSESK
-260 GDGTPGTGETSGLWK
+260 GDNPKVRLDDSCDDPEFISHPAEMKWK
-275 RLSPLPENTTA
+275 KLADLPENTTT

-293 SGHQHILLVGGY
+293 SGHQHILLVGGF
-305 GENGWINKVK
+305 GEKGWI
-315 AEGLLDRKIKAAV
+315 DRAINGSK
-328 GKCEFSPQ
+328 ET
-336 DQAFIDEWSQC
+336 
-347 KDPVKLGWQRKIL
+347 DPVKLGWQRNIL

-375 APGDKPRCG
+375 AEGDSPRCG
-384 AAAAIRPGKTPEQ
+384 AAAGIRPGKTPEQ
-397 YTILIAG
+397 YSIIIAG
-404 GEIAPATRTDAVSV
+404 GEVAPMKRTDAVSV

-426 FGAMAWAVVG
+426 FGATAWAVVG
-436 VYALLMVGMAS
+436 VYALLMVGMAV
-447 YFIFKKKDENDYFRG
+447 YFIRKKKDENDYFRG
-462 GNRIPWYVAGM
+462 GNKIPWYVAGM

-505 IIGMAPVAIYYYL
+505 IIGMAPVAIYCYL

-539 GVWLFGSA
+539 GVRLFGSA

-582 CGILTMIYC
+582 CGVLTMVYC

-625 GAPGEHFSTF
+625 GPEGAHFSTF
-635 WNVASSYDKNTMWD
+635 WNVATACEKTRVWD
-649 FRLLFTQPVFW
+649 FRLLFSQPVFW

-691 ATKRSLWFNGCMSVF
+691 ATKRSLWFNGAMSVF
-706 AQVVFYGIGMAL
+706 AQVVFYGIGTAL
-718 FAFYHTHP
+718 FAFYRTNP
-726 EAMDVTMP
+726 AAMDVTMP

-749 PWLAGLVIAAVFA
+749 SWLAGLVIAAVFA

-770 NLSSASTAVVT
+770 NLSSASTALVT

-787 KPDIPGKAQIRC
+787 NPGISGKSQIRC
-799 GQVCTYVVGIIGIMA
+799 GQLFTYVVGAIGIMA

-854 KGVAAVLGLAANY
+854 KGMAAVLGLFANY

-893 GLVVCVAVSYV
+893 GLVVCVAVAYA
-904 ASFVLNEKGKDLA
+904 ASFVLREKGHDLK
-917 GLTLKTL
+917 GLTLKSVT
-924 KKQ
+924 

>member
-1 MKACNVLKALFVS
+1 MRKCLL
-14 AATAVASAAFAT
+14 AVALCAAMHSFAT
-26 PVEVDWKAGET
+26 PISVEWKSPET
-37 MPAKVARPFSGF
+37 MPVSVARPFAGF

-54 FVVAGGSYFVVD
+54 FIVAGGTDFIAAEDGSLVKTCFDAVSI
-66 ETLNRPKKVF
+66 
-76 AKDVFLRSPDGAW
+76 RSADGTWTSAD
-89 RKAGELPEDVA
+89 ALPHLVG
-100 EGVCCET
+100 EGVSCET
-107 PTGLFCAGGNA
+107 PRGVFCAGGYD
-118 GRPKHKNAYILKGDA
+118 GVQVFSDAYILTGD
-133 SRDELPDLPEPVSMG
+133 SIEKLPDLPRQVLMG
-148 AAAADGDMVY
+148 AAACDGDNVY
-158 VVAAKKVYRLNLS
+158 VVAGREIYSLS
-171 KAHRAEDGGLGA
+171 LKGGD
-183 GRPVRGK
+183 K
-190 DEWQLVAE
+190 WNFVAE
-198 IPGPARSQH
+198 LPGPNRSQM

-215 QKEKMLV
+215 QKEKRLII
-222 VYGGFDAATKQPLHD
+222 YGGYSLEDKTPLRD
-237 GFGLVLSRI
+237 GYAYVLSDGRI
-246 GMTGGTGKTGETGA
+246 VKLA
-260 GDGTPGTGETSGLWK
+260 D
-275 RLSPLPENTTA
+275 LPENTTA

-293 SGHQHILLVGGY
+293 SGHQHVLMFGGF
-305 GENGWINKVK
+305 GEKGWI
-315 AEGLLDRKIKAAV
+315 ARAIHGSTET
-328 GKCEFSPQ
+328 
-336 DQAFIDEWSQC
+336 
-347 KDPVKLGWQRKIL
+347 DPVALGWQRKIL
-360 AYNCVTDAW
+360 AYNAVTDAW
-369 CEYGEI
+369 CEYGEL
-375 APGDKPRCG
+375 AEGDVPRCG
-384 AAAAIRPGKTPEQ
+384 AAAGLKPGKTPES
-397 YTILIAG
+397 YTLVIAG
-404 GEIAPATRTDAVSV
+404 GEKAPALRTNAVTV
-418 ASFKKTGK
+418 ASFRKMGK
-426 FGAMAWAVVG
+426 FGATAWAVVG
-436 VYALLMVGMAS
+436 VYALLMVGMACI
-447 YFIFKKKDENDYFRG
+447 FIFKKKDENDYFRG

-539 GVWLFGSA
+539 GVRLFGSA

-568 NAVTGISIDACILI
+568 NAVTGVSIDACILI

-610 MGGAVSVLVLLIMKT
+610 MGGAVSVLVILIMKT
-625 GAPGEHFSTF
+625 GPDGAHFSTF
-635 WNVASSYDKNTMWD
+635 WNVADAYGKNKMWD

-781 DFVKRF
+781 DFIKRF

-799 GQVCTYVVGIIGIMA
+799 GQVCTYVVGILGIMA

-854 KGVAAVLGLAANY
+854 KGMAAVCGLAANY

-872 CEILHCNVFG
+872 CEILHCDVFG

-893 GLVVCVAVSYV
+893 GLVVCVLV
-904 ASFVLNEKGKDLA
+904 AYICSIIFREKGRDLT

-924 KKQ
+924 KK

>member
-1 MKACNVLKALFVS
+1 MKKAIFLFPVS
-14 AATAVASAAFAT
+14 LFLFASVHAT
-26 PVEVDWKAGET
+26 PVEFSWGTEKTGLPST
-37 MPAKVARPFSGF
+37 CGVARPFSGY
-49 LPDGR
+49 LADGS
-54 FVVAGGSYFVVD
+54 FVIAGGSSFVEIED
-66 ETLNRPKKVF
+66 GSGRKWKVYCD
-76 AKDVFLRSPDGAW
+76 DVTVRSPDGNW
-89 RKAGELPEDVA
+89 SFVGKLPCTVA
-100 EGVCCET
+100 EGVSCST
-107 PTGLFCAGGNA
+107 PQGLFCAGGTNGKTTFTSA
-118 GRPKHKNAYILKGDA
+118 FLLA
-133 SRDELPDLPEPVSMG
+133 SSSPSTLQPPTALPDLPEPVKMG
-148 AAAADGDMVY
+148 AAAADGSTVY
-158 VVAAKKVYRLNLS
+158 VVAAKKVYALTLEPRS
-171 KAHRAEDGGLGA
+171 SSWSCVG
-183 GRPVRGK
+183 
-190 DEWQLVAE
+190 E
-198 IPGPARSQH
+198 IPGPERSQH
-207 VAAIQNGD
+207 VAVIQNGD
-215 QKEKMLV
+215 QKEKRLV
-222 VYGGFDAATKQPLHD
+222 IYGGFDLETKMPLSD
-237 GFGLVLSRI
+237 GYALVLSS
-246 GMTGGTGKTGETGA
+246 GE
-260 GDGTPGTGETSGLWK
+260 WK
-275 RLSPLPENTTA
+275 KLSPLPEKVTT
-286 IGAAFLP
+286 IGAAFLA
-293 SGHQHILLVGGY
+293 SGHQHALLVGGF
-305 GENGWINKVK
+305 GWDGWI
-315 AEGLLDRKIKAAV
+315 ARA
-328 GKCEFSPQ
+328 
-336 DQAFIDEWSQC
+336 IDGSTES
-347 KDPVKLGWQRKIL
+347 DPVKLGWQRKIY

-375 APGDKPRCG
+375 APDDKPRCG
-384 AAAAIRPGKTPEQ
+384 AAVGLKVGKTPEQ
-397 YTILIAG
+397 YELLICQ
-404 GEIAPATRTDAVSV
+404 GEIAPSLRTLDVTT
-418 ASFKKTGK
+418 ASFRKTKK
-426 FGAMAWAVVG
+426 FGATAWAVVG
-436 VYALLMVGMAS
+436 VYVLLMIGMAS

-462 GNRIPWYVAGM
+462 GGRIPWYVAGM

-539 GVWLFGSA
+539 GVRLFGSA

-568 NAVTGISIDACILI
+568 NAVTGVSIDACILI
-582 CGILTMIYC
+582 CGVATMIYC

-610 MGGAVSVLVLLIMKT
+610 MGGAVSVLVLLILKT
-625 GAPGEHFSTF
+625 GGDGSHFATF
-635 WNVASSYDKNTMWD
+635 WSVASDYDKNTMWD
-649 FRLLFTQPVFW
+649 FRLLFSQPVFW

-691 ATKRSLWFNGCMSVF
+691 ATKRSLWFNGGMSVF
-706 AQVVFYGIGMAL
+706 AQIVFYGIGMAL

-734 KGDSVLPIFMATEMP
+734 KGDSILPTFMATEMP

-787 KPDIPGKAQIRC
+787 RPSISGKAQIRS
-799 GQVCTYVVGIIGIMA
+799 GQVCTYVVGVLGVCA
-814 ALTLARMES
+814 ALALSRMES

-854 KGVAAVLGLAANY
+854 KGMAAVLGLVANY

-872 CEILHCNVFG
+872 CEILNCNVLG

-893 GLVVCVAVSYV
+893 GLVVCILVAFV
-904 ASFVLNEKGKDLA
+904 ASLVLREKGHDLK

-924 KKQ
+924 K

>member
-1 MKACNVLKALFVS
+1 MRALVV
-14 AATAVASAAFAT
+14 AASLLSSMSLLAS
-26 PVEVDWKAGET
+26 PVEVDWKSPEAV
-37 MPAKVARPFSGF
+37 PAKAARPFSGF
-49 LPDGR
+49 LSDGT
-54 FVVAGGSYFVVD
+54 FLFAGGSDFSDGV
-66 ETLNRPKKVF
+66 KVY
-76 AKDVFLRSPDGAW
+76 AKDVFLRSTDGKW
-89 RKAGELPEDVA
+89 SKVGELPHPVA
-100 EGVCCET
+100 EGVSCST
-107 PTGLFCAGGNA
+107 PQGLFCAGGTDGA
-118 GRPKHKNAYILKGDA
+118 SVSSDA
-133 SRDELPDLPEPVSMG
+133 FLVVIDGAAVRRTQLPSLPEPVAMG
-148 AAAADGDMVY
+148 AAAADGAKVY
-158 VVAAKKVYRLNLS
+158 VVASKCVYMLDLAGAK
-171 KAHRAEDGGLGA
+171 
-183 GRPVRGK
+183 
-190 DEWQLVAE
+190 EWTTVGE
-198 IPGPARSQH
+198 VPGPARSQA
-207 VAAIQNGD
+207 VAAVQNGD

-222 VYGGFDAATKQPLHD
+222 VYGGFDAATKAPLRD
-237 GFGLVLSRI
+237 GHALVLSS
-246 GMTGGTGKTGETGA
+246 GE
-260 GDGTPGTGETSGLWK
+260 WK
-275 RLSPLPENTTA
+275 DLSPLPENTTT

-293 SGHQHILLVGGY
+293 SGHQHVLLVGGF
-305 GENGWINKVK
+305 GEQGWIARAINGST
-315 AEGLLDRKIKAAV
+315 ETH
-328 GKCEFSPQ
+328 
-336 DQAFIDEWSQC
+336 
-347 KDPVKLGWQRKIL
+347 PVALGWQRKIL

-369 CEYGEI
+369 CEYGEL
-375 APGDKPRCG
+375 APDDGPRCG
-384 AAAAIRPGKTPEQ
+384 AAAGIRPGKTPEQ
-397 YTILIAG
+397 YTLLIAG
-404 GEIAPATRTDAVSV
+404 GEIAPATRTAAVSV
-418 ASFKKTGK
+418 ASFRKTGK
-426 FGAMAWAVVG
+426 FGATAWAVVG
-436 VYALLMVGMAS
+436 VYALVMVGMACF
-447 YFIFKKKDENDYFRG
+447 FIFKKKDENDYFRG

-539 GVWLFGSA
+539 GVRLFGSA

-625 GAPGEHFSTF
+625 GGDGSHFSTF
-635 WNVASSYDKNTMWD
+635 WSVADSYGKNRMWD
-649 FRLLFTQPVFW
+649 FRLLFSQPVFW

-749 PWLAGLVIAAVFA
+749 AWLAGLVIAAVFA

-781 DFVKRF
+781 DFIKRF

-841 TGLFFMGVFMPRI
+841 TGLFFMGVFIPRI

-872 CEILHCNVFG
+872 CEILNCDVFG

-893 GLVVCVAVSYV
+893 GLVVCVLVALV
-904 ASFVLNEKGKDLA
+904 ASFVLGEKGKDLT

-924 KKQ
+924 QKK